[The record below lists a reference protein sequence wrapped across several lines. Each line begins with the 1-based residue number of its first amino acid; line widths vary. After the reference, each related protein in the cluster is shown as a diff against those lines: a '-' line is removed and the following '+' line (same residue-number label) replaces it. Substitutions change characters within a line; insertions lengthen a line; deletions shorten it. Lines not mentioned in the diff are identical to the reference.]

1 MTSPRFL
8 VGIDLGTTNT
18 VVAFCEIT
26 DNLEQSNVTLFDID
40 QLIGPG
46 EVVRKPLLPSFRYHP
61 ADGQISPS
69 DLILPW
75 ESVRTE
81 GDIDNVIVGEWAREL
96 GAKVEGRQVSSAKSW
111 LSHQAVDRRSEILP
125 WAGAAD
131 VEKVSPVTAS
141 ASYLNHIRQSWNYRH
156 PSNKLEDQDVVV
168 TVPASFDE
176 TARKLTLEAAEQ
188 AGLGKIVLLEEPQ
201 AVCYD
206 WYARHQHTAS
216 EELKTLPLILVC
228 DVGGGTT
235 DLSLIEAK
243 FDSDELALDRI
254 GVGEHLMLGGDN
266 LDLALA
272 HLAEQRF
279 SQSKKLNAANL
290 TKLIQQTRKAK
301 ENLLSANAPD
311 EVKITMLGSGSKLLG
326 GTKSVQ
332 LSKQEV
338 HQIALDGFFPL
349 SGFEEVPDK
358 RRSAV
363 VEFGLPY
370 VADPAVSKH
379 IAEFLTQHQQVSYA
393 ALNRAN
399 KLNLESNQDLESNQN
414 LESNQYLEN
423 GEGTE
428 KPAIPVGLLLNGGV
442 FNSELVTERITQL
455 LENWKGT
462 PITVLDNPHPDWSV
476 ALGAVAFGKARRGA
490 QLKIGGG
497 AARSYFLHLPEKNKM
512 GKALCL
518 LAKGTEEGHEI
529 RLSGRRF
536 SLTLGEPVKF
546 NLLTSTHDSFGNT
559 NSGSNASIQNGM
571 MVDVDPDIFAP
582 LPPYISTLE
591 SEGAT
596 LQANQKERVEVQ
608 LACQLTEVGT
618 LKMEC
623 VSTEDDST
631 ENDSKRWKLEFE
643 VRNQQAD
650 DQENSSFHPNLEECK
665 TLISRIY
672 SGNKKSAEGKEIKTL
687 PKDLERKL
695 GKREEWDFATLRQLF
710 DAFSQGRKRRRR
722 SEQHEKN
729 WLRLAGFSMR
739 PGFGDPTDSWRIEQI
754 WSLYQQSI
762 QFKNH
767 QGWTDWWVFWRR
779 VAGGLSQEQQET
791 ILADIAKYLHPGA
804 MKNPQS
810 AKAAQDMGYESMV
823 RLSASLE
830 NLDVEDKVLL
840 ATWYLSKAMN
850 HNQFEQAHWWAL
862 GRLASRTPLYG
873 SQHNAIPREQIE
885 QWLPKL
891 LELNWQKEQMI
902 AFAVVMMCRKT
913 GDRLFDVSDDYRE
926 QVRSKLKQSKVPE
939 SWISLVEEV
948 KELSESESKR
958 VFGDALPSGLTL
970 ISS

>member
-1 MTSPRFL
+1 MASPRFL

-18 VVAFCEIT
+18 VVAYCEIT
-26 DNLEQSNVTLFDID
+26 DNLEQSEVSLFDID

-61 ADGQISPS
+61 AVGQISPS
-69 DLILPW
+69 DLTLPW
-75 ESVRTE
+75 ENEPVS
-81 GDIDNVIVGEWAREL
+81 GDISNVIVGEWAREL

-111 LSHQAVDRRSEILP
+111 LSHQAVDRSSDILP
-125 WAGAAD
+125 WAGAQD
-131 VEKVSPVTAS
+131 VDKVSPVIAS
-141 ASYLNHIRQSWNYRH
+141 ASYLNHIRQAWNYRH
-156 PSNKLEDQDVVV
+156 PSNKLEEQDVVV

-176 TARKLTLEAAEQ
+176 TARKLTLEAAEL
-188 AGLGKIVLLEEPQ
+188 AGLKKIVLLEEPQ

-206 WYARHQHTAS
+206 WYARHQQTAAD
-216 EELKTLPLILVC
+216 ELKELPLILVC

-235 DLSLIEAK
+235 DLSLIEAS
-243 FDSDELALDRI
+243 FSSQDELALDRI

-272 HLAEQRF
+272 HLAESRF
-279 SQSKKLNAANL
+279 NQSKKLTAASL

-301 ENLLSANAPD
+301 ENLLSASAPE

-326 GTKSVQ
+326 GTKSIG

-349 SGFEEVPDK
+349 SDFSEVPDK

-379 IAEFLTQHQQVSYA
+379 VAEFLTQHQQVARA
-393 ALNRAN
+393 ALGIEDD
-399 KLNLESNQDLESNQN
+399 KQN
-414 LESNQYLEN
+414 
-423 GEGTE
+423 
-428 KPAIPVGLLLNGGV
+428 AIPVGLLLNGGV
-442 FNSELVTERITQL
+442 FNSELVTERVTTL
-455 LENWKGT
+455 LSDWRGA
-462 PITVLDNPHPDWSV
+462 PVTVLDNPHPDWSV

-497 AARSYFLHLPEKNKM
+497 AARSYFLHLQEKNKM

-536 SLTLGEPVKF
+536 SLTLGEPVRF
-546 NLLTSTHDSFGNT
+546 NLLTSTHDTLTNNT
-559 NSGSNASIQNGM
+559 AIQNGV
-571 MVDVDPDIFAP
+571 MVDVDPDLFAP
-582 LPPYISTLE
+582 LPPYITTLE
-591 SEGAT
+591 GEGAE

-623 VSTEDDST
+623 VSAED
-631 ENDSKRWKLEFE
+631 DSKRWELEFE
-643 VRNQQAD
+643 VRNKQTD
-650 DQENSSFHPNLEECK
+650 DSEQVKLHPKLNECK
-665 TLISRIY
+665 ELIARLY
-672 SGNKKSAEGKEIKTL
+672 SGNKKSAESKEIKTL
-687 PKDLERKL
+687 AKDLEKKL
-695 GKREEWDFATLRQLF
+695 GKRDEWDFTTLRQLF
-710 DAFSQGRKRRRR
+710 DTFAQGRKRRRR

-729 WLRLAGFSMR
+729 WLRLAGFALR
-739 PGFGDPTDSWRIEQI
+739 PGFGDPTDLWRIEQV
-754 WSLYQQSI
+754 WGLYQQNI

-779 VAGGLSQEQQET
+779 IAGGLSQEQQET

-823 RLSASLE
+823 RLAASLE
-830 NLDVEDKVLL
+830 HLEVEDKVLL
-840 ATWYLSKAMN
+840 ATWFLSKAIN
-850 HNQFEQAHWWAL
+850 QNQFEQAHWWAM

-873 SQHNAIPREQIE
+873 SQHNVVPREQAE

-891 LELNWQKEQMI
+891 LEQNWQKEPMI
-902 AFAVVMMCRKT
+902 AFAAVMICRKT
-913 GDRLFDVSDDYRE
+913 GDRLFDISDDYRE
-926 QVRSKLKQSKVPE
+926 QVLTKLKQSKVPE
-939 SWISLVEEV
+939 SWVSLVEEV

-958 VFGDALPSGLTL
+958 IFGDALPSGLTL
-970 ISS
+970 VNN

>member
-1 MTSPRFL
+1 MASPRFL

-26 DNLEQSNVTLFDID
+26 DDLQQSKVSLFDID

-61 ADGQISPS
+61 AEGQISPN
-69 DLILPW
+69 DLTLPW
-75 ESVRTE
+75 DNQPVE
-81 GDIDNVIVGEWAREL
+81 GDIKHLIVGEWAREL

-111 LSHQAVDRRSEILP
+111 LSHQAVDRNSDILP
-125 WAGAAD
+125 WAGASD
-131 VEKVSPVTAS
+131 VDKVSPVIAS
-141 ASYLNHIRQSWNYRH
+141 ASYLNHIRQAWNYRN
-156 PSNKLEDQDVVV
+156 PSNKLEDQEVVV

-176 TARKLTLEAAEQ
+176 TARKLTLEAAQ
-188 AGLGKIVLLEEPQ
+188 LAGLHKIVLLEEPQ

-206 WYARHQHTAS
+206 WYARHQQTAAD
-216 EELKTLPLILVC
+216 ELKDLPLILVC

-243 FDSDELALDRI
+243 FNQDELALDRI

-272 HLAEQRF
+272 HLAESRF
-279 SQSKKLNAANL
+279 SQSKKLNAASL

-301 ENLLSANAPD
+301 EQLLSSGAPD
-311 EVKITMLGSGSKLLG
+311 DVKITMLGSGSKLLG
-326 GTKSVQ
+326 GTKSIG
-332 LSKQEV
+332 LTKQEV

-349 SGFEEVPDK
+349 SDFSQTPDK

-379 IAEFLTQHQQVSYA
+379 VAEFLGLHQQVSYA
-393 ALNRAN
+393 ALGQ
-399 KLNLESNQDLESNQN
+399 EDTS
-414 LESNQYLEN
+414 
-423 GEGTE
+423 
-428 KPAIPVGLLLNGGV
+428 KPAIPVGILLNGGV
-442 FNSELVTERITQL
+442 FNSDLVTQRVTQL
-455 LENWKGT
+455 LGNWRGA
-462 PITVLDNPHPDWSV
+462 PVTVLDNPHPDWSV

-497 AARSYFLHLPEKNKM
+497 AARSYFLHLQEKNKM

-536 SLTLGEPVKF
+536 SLTLGEPVRF
-546 NLLTSTHDSFGNT
+546 NLLTSTHDTLT
-559 NSGSNASIQNGM
+559 NDAQIQNGVI
-571 MVDVDPDIFAP
+571 VDVDPDIFAP

-591 SEGAT
+591 GEGAE

-623 VSTEDDST
+623 VSVDD
-631 ENDSKRWKLEFE
+631 DAKRWALEFE
-643 VRNQQAD
+643 VRNQKAEQSEEEVLSPRLA
-650 DQENSSFHPNLEECK
+650 ECK
-665 TLISRIY
+665 ELITRIY
-672 SGNKKSAEGKEIKTL
+672 SGNKKSADSKEVKTL
-687 PKDLERKL
+687 AKDLEKKL
-695 GKREEWDFATLRQLF
+695 GKRDEWDFATLRHLF
-710 DAFSQGRKRRRR
+710 DAFAQGRKRRRR

-729 WLRLAGFSMR
+729 WLRLAGFSLR
-739 PGFGDPTDSWRIEQI
+739 PGFGDATDSWRIEQV
-754 WSLYQQSI
+754 WGLYQQNI

-779 VAGGLSQEQQET
+779 IAGGLNQEQQET

-810 AKAAQDMGYESMV
+810 AKAAQEMGYESMV
-823 RLSASLE
+823 RLAASLE
-830 NLDVEDKVLL
+830 HLEVEDKVLL
-840 ATWYLSKAMN
+840 SSWFLNKALN
-850 HNQFEQAHWWAL
+850 SNQFEQAHWWAL

-873 SQHNAIPREQIE
+873 SQHNVIPREQAE

-891 LELNWQKEQMI
+891 LDKNWQKEPMI
-902 AFAVVMMCRKT
+902 AFAAVMICRKT
-913 GDRLFDVSDDYRE
+913 GDRLFDISDEFRV
-926 QVRSKLKQSKVPE
+926 QVLEKLKQSKVSP
-939 SWISLVEEV
+939 SWITLVKEV
-948 KELSESESKR
+948 SELSESESKR

-970 ISS
+970 VNH

>member
-1 MTSPRFL
+1 MASPRFL

-18 VVAFCEIT
+18 VVAYCEIT
-26 DNLEQSNVTLFDID
+26 DNLEQSEVSLFDID

-61 ADGQISPS
+61 AIGQISPS
-69 DLILPW
+69 DLTLPW
-75 ESVRTE
+75 ENEPVS
-81 GDIDNVIVGEWAREL
+81 GDISNVIVGEWAREL

-111 LSHQAVDRRSEILP
+111 LSHQAVDRSSDILP
-125 WAGAAD
+125 WAGAQD
-131 VEKVSPVTAS
+131 VDKVSPVIAS
-141 ASYLNHIRQSWNYRH
+141 ASYLNHIRQAWNYRH

-176 TARKLTLEAAEQ
+176 TARKLTLEAAQ
-188 AGLGKIVLLEEPQ
+188 LAGLKKIVLLEEPQ

-206 WYARHQHTAS
+206 WYARHQQTAAD
-216 EELKTLPLILVC
+216 ELKELPLILVC

-235 DLSLIEAK
+235 DLSLIEAS
-243 FDSDELALDRI
+243 FSSQDELALDRI

-272 HLAEQRF
+272 HLAESRF
-279 SQSKKLNAANL
+279 NQSKKLTAASL

-301 ENLLSANAPD
+301 ENLLSASAPE

-326 GTKSVQ
+326 GTKSIG

-349 SGFEEVPDK
+349 SDFSEVPDK

-379 IAEFLTQHQQVSYA
+379 VAEFLTQHQQVARA
-393 ALNRAN
+393 ALGIEDD
-399 KLNLESNQDLESNQN
+399 KQN
-414 LESNQYLEN
+414 
-423 GEGTE
+423 
-428 KPAIPVGLLLNGGV
+428 AIPVGLLLNGGV
-442 FNSELVTERITQL
+442 FNSELVTERVTTL
-455 LENWKGT
+455 LSDWRGA
-462 PITVLDNPHPDWSV
+462 PVTVLDNPHPDWSV

-497 AARSYFLHLPEKNKM
+497 AARSYFLHLQEKNKM

-536 SLTLGEPVKF
+536 SLTLGEPVRF
-546 NLLTSTHDSFGNT
+546 NLLTSTHDTLTNNT
-559 NSGSNASIQNGM
+559 AIQNGV
-571 MVDVDPDIFAP
+571 MVDVDPDLFAP
-582 LPPYISTLE
+582 LPPYITTLE
-591 SEGAT
+591 GEGAE
-596 LQANQKERVEVQ
+596 LQANQKERVKVQ

-623 VSTEDDST
+623 VSAED
-631 ENDSKRWKLEFE
+631 DSKRWELEFE
-643 VRNQQAD
+643 VRNKQTD
-650 DQENSSFHPNLEECK
+650 DSEQVKLHPKLNECK
-665 TLISRIY
+665 ELIARLY
-672 SGNKKSAEGKEIKTL
+672 SGNKKSAESKEIKTL
-687 PKDLERKL
+687 AKDLEKKL
-695 GKREEWDFATLRQLF
+695 GKRDEWDFTTLRQLF
-710 DAFSQGRKRRRR
+710 DTFAQGRKRRRR

-729 WLRLAGFSMR
+729 WLRLAGFALR
-739 PGFGDPTDSWRIEQI
+739 PGFGDPTDSWRIEQV
-754 WSLYQQSI
+754 WSLYQQNI

-779 VAGGLSQEQQET
+779 IAGGLSQEQQET

-823 RLSASLE
+823 RLAASLE
-830 NLDVEDKVLL
+830 HLEVEDKVLL
-840 ATWYLSKAMN
+840 ATWFLSKAIN
-850 HNQFEQAHWWAL
+850 HNQFEQAHWWAM

-873 SQHNAIPREQIE
+873 SQHNVIPREQAE

-891 LELNWQKEQMI
+891 LEQNWQKEPMI
-902 AFAVVMMCRKT
+902 AFAAVMICRKT
-913 GDRLFDVSDDYRE
+913 GDRLFDISDDYRE
-926 QVRSKLKQSKVPE
+926 QVLTKLKQSKVPE
-939 SWISLVEEV
+939 SWVSLVEEV

-958 VFGDALPSGLTL
+958 IFGDALPSGLTL
-970 ISS
+970 VNN

>member
-1 MTSPRFL
+1 MASPRFL

-18 VVAFCEIT
+18 VVAYCEIT
-26 DNLEQSNVTLFDID
+26 DNLEQSEVSLFDID

-61 ADGQISPS
+61 AVGQISPS
-69 DLILPW
+69 DLTLPW
-75 ESVRTE
+75 ENEPVS
-81 GDIDNVIVGEWAREL
+81 GDISNVIVGEWAREL

-111 LSHQAVDRRSEILP
+111 LSHQAVDRSSDILP
-125 WAGAAD
+125 WAGAQD
-131 VEKVSPVTAS
+131 VDKVSPVIAS
-141 ASYLNHIRQSWNYRH
+141 ASYLNHIRQAWNYRH

-176 TARKLTLEAAEQ
+176 TARKLTLEAAQ
-188 AGLGKIVLLEEPQ
+188 LAGLKKIVLLEEPQ

-206 WYARHQHTAS
+206 WYARHQQTAAD
-216 EELKTLPLILVC
+216 ELKELPLILVC

-235 DLSLIEAK
+235 DLSLIEAS
-243 FDSDELALDRI
+243 FSSQDELALDRI

-272 HLAEQRF
+272 HLAESRF
-279 SQSKKLNAANL
+279 NQSKKLTAASL

-301 ENLLSANAPD
+301 ENLLSSSAPE

-326 GTKSVQ
+326 GTKSIG

-349 SGFEEVPDK
+349 SDFSEVPDK

-379 IAEFLTQHQQVSYA
+379 VAEFLTQHQQVARA
-393 ALNRAN
+393 ALRIEDD
-399 KLNLESNQDLESNQN
+399 KQN
-414 LESNQYLEN
+414 
-423 GEGTE
+423 
-428 KPAIPVGLLLNGGV
+428 AIPVGLLLNGGV
-442 FNSELVTERITQL
+442 FNSELVTERVTTL
-455 LENWKGT
+455 LSDWRGA
-462 PITVLDNPHPDWSV
+462 PVTVLDNPHPDWSV

-497 AARSYFLHLPEKNKM
+497 AARSYFLHLQEKNKM

-536 SLTLGEPVKF
+536 SLTLGEPVRF
-546 NLLTSTHDSFGNT
+546 NLLTSTHDTLTNNT
-559 NSGSNASIQNGM
+559 AIQNGV
-571 MVDVDPDIFAP
+571 MVDVDPDLFAP
-582 LPPYISTLE
+582 LPPYITTLE
-591 SEGAT
+591 GEGAE

-623 VSTEDDST
+623 VSAED
-631 ENDSKRWKLEFE
+631 DSKRWELEFE
-643 VRNQQAD
+643 VRNKQTD
-650 DQENSSFHPNLEECK
+650 DSEQVKLHPKLNECK
-665 TLISRIY
+665 ELIARLY
-672 SGNKKSAEGKEIKTL
+672 SGNKKSAESKEIKTL
-687 PKDLERKL
+687 VKDLEKKL
-695 GKREEWDFATLRQLF
+695 GKRDEWDFTTLRQLF
-710 DAFSQGRKRRRR
+710 DTFAQGRKRRRR

-729 WLRLAGFSMR
+729 WLRLAGFALR
-739 PGFGDPTDSWRIEQI
+739 PGFGDPTDSWRIEQV
-754 WSLYQQSI
+754 WGLYQQNI

-779 VAGGLSQEQQET
+779 IAGGLSQEQQET

-830 NLDVEDKVLL
+830 HLEVEDKVLL
-840 ATWYLSKAMN
+840 ATWFLSKAIN
-850 HNQFEQAHWWAL
+850 HNQFEQAHWWAM

-873 SQHNAIPREQIE
+873 SQHNVVPREQAE

-891 LELNWQKEQMI
+891 LEQNWQKEPMI
-902 AFAVVMMCRKT
+902 AFAAVMICRKT
-913 GDRLFDVSDDYRE
+913 GDRLFDISDDYRE
-926 QVRSKLKQSKVPE
+926 QVLAKLKQSKVPE

-958 VFGDALPSGLTL
+958 IFGDALPSGLTL
-970 ISS
+970 VNN

>member
-1 MTSPRFL
+1 MASPRFL

-18 VVAFCEIT
+18 VVAYCEIT
-26 DNLEQSNVTLFDID
+26 DNLEQSEVSLFDID

-61 ADGQISPS
+61 AVGQISPS
-69 DLILPW
+69 DLTLPW
-75 ESVRTE
+75 DNEPVA
-81 GDIDNVIVGEWAREL
+81 GDINNVIVGEWAREL

-111 LSHQAVDRRSEILP
+111 LSHQAVDRNSDILP
-125 WAGAAD
+125 WAGAQD
-131 VEKVSPVTAS
+131 VDKVSPVIAS
-141 ASYLNHIRQSWNYRH
+141 ASYLNHIRQAWNYRH

-176 TARKLTLEAAEQ
+176 TARKLTLEAAEL
-188 AGLGKIVLLEEPQ
+188 AGLKKIVLLEEPQ

-206 WYARHQHTAS
+206 WYARHQQTAAD
-216 EELKTLPLILVC
+216 ELKDLPLILVC

-243 FDSDELALDRI
+243 FTNSDLALDRI

-272 HLAEQRF
+272 HLAESRF
-279 SQSKKLNAANL
+279 SQNKKLTAASL

-301 ENLLSANAPD
+301 ENLLSASAPD

-326 GTKSVQ
+326 GTKSIA

-349 SGFEEVPDK
+349 SDFSEVPDK

-379 IAEFLTQHQQVSYA
+379 VAEFLTQHQQVARA
-393 ALNRAN
+393 ALGIEDD
-399 KLNLESNQDLESNQN
+399 KQN
-414 LESNQYLEN
+414 
-423 GEGTE
+423 
-428 KPAIPVGLLLNGGV
+428 AIPVGLLLNGGV
-442 FNSELVTERITQL
+442 FNSDLVTERVTTL
-455 LENWKGT
+455 LSDWRGA
-462 PITVLDNPHPDWSV
+462 PVTVLDNPHPDWSV

-497 AARSYFLHLPEKNKM
+497 AARSYFLHLQEKNKM

-536 SLTLGEPVKF
+536 SLTLGEPVRF
-546 NLLTSTHDSFGNT
+546 NLLTSTHDTLTNNT
-559 NSGSNASIQNGM
+559 AIQNGV
-571 MVDVDPDIFAP
+571 MVDVDPDLFAP
-582 LPPYISTLE
+582 LPPYITTLE
-591 SEGAT
+591 GEGAE

-623 VSTEDDST
+623 VSAED
-631 ENDSKRWKLEFE
+631 DSKRWELEFE
-643 VRNQQAD
+643 VRNKQTD
-650 DQENSSFHPNLEECK
+650 DSEQVKLHPKLNECK
-665 TLISRIY
+665 ELIARLY

-687 PKDLERKL
+687 AKDLEKKL
-695 GKREEWDFATLRQLF
+695 GKRDEWDFTTLRQLF
-710 DAFSQGRKRRRR
+710 DTFAQGRKRRRR

-729 WLRLAGFSMR
+729 WLRLAGFALR
-739 PGFGDPTDSWRIEQI
+739 PGFGDPTDSWRIEQV
-754 WSLYQQSI
+754 WGLYQQNI

-779 VAGGLSQEQQET
+779 IAGGLSQEQQET

-804 MKNPQS
+804 MKNP
-810 AKAAQDMGYESMV
+810 
-823 RLSASLE
+823 
-830 NLDVEDKVLL
+830 
-840 ATWYLSKAMN
+840 
-850 HNQFEQAHWWAL
+850 
-862 GRLASRTPLYG
+862 
-873 SQHNAIPREQIE
+873 
-885 QWLPKL
+885 
-891 LELNWQKEQMI
+891 
-902 AFAVVMMCRKT
+902 
-913 GDRLFDVSDDYRE
+913 
-926 QVRSKLKQSKVPE
+926 
-939 SWISLVEEV
+939 
-948 KELSESESKR
+948 
-958 VFGDALPSGLTL
+958 
-970 ISS
+970 

>member
-1 MTSPRFL
+1 MASPRFL

-18 VVAFCEIT
+18 VVAYCEIT
-26 DNLEQSNVTLFDID
+26 DNLEQSEVSLFDID

-61 ADGQISPS
+61 AVGQISPS
-69 DLILPW
+69 DLTLPW
-75 ESVRTE
+75 DNEPVA
-81 GDIDNVIVGEWAREL
+81 GDINNLIVGEWAREL

-111 LSHQAVDRRSEILP
+111 LSHQAVDRSSDILP
-125 WAGAAD
+125 WAGAQD
-131 VEKVSPVTAS
+131 VDKVSPVIAS
-141 ASYLNHIRQSWNYRH
+141 ASYLNHIRQAWNYRH

-176 TARKLTLEAAEQ
+176 TARKLTLEAAEL
-188 AGLGKIVLLEEPQ
+188 AGLKKIVLLEEPQ

-206 WYARHQHTAS
+206 WYARHQKTAAD
-216 EELKTLPLILVC
+216 ELKELPLILVC

-235 DLSLIEAK
+235 DLSLIEAS
-243 FDSDELALDRI
+243 FSSQDELALDRI

-272 HLAEQRF
+272 HLAESRF
-279 SQSKKLNAANL
+279 NQSKKLTAASL

-301 ENLLSANAPD
+301 ENLLSASAPD

-326 GTKSVQ
+326 GTKSIA

-349 SGFEEVPDK
+349 SDFSEVPDK

-379 IAEFLTQHQQVSYA
+379 VAEFLTQHQQVARA
-393 ALNRAN
+393 ALRIEDD
-399 KLNLESNQDLESNQN
+399 KQN
-414 LESNQYLEN
+414 
-423 GEGTE
+423 
-428 KPAIPVGLLLNGGV
+428 AIPVGLLLNGGV
-442 FNSELVTERITQL
+442 FNSELVTERVTTL
-455 LENWKGT
+455 LSDWRGA
-462 PITVLDNPHPDWSV
+462 PVTVLDNPHPDWSV

-497 AARSYFLHLPEKNKM
+497 AARSYFLHLQEKNKM

-536 SLTLGEPVKF
+536 SLTLGEPVRF
-546 NLLTSTHDSFGNT
+546 NLLTYTHDTLTNNT
-559 NSGSNASIQNGM
+559 VIQNGV
-571 MVDVDPDIFAP
+571 MVDVDPDLFAP
-582 LPPYISTLE
+582 LPPYITTLE
-591 SEGAT
+591 GEGAE

-623 VSTEDDST
+623 VSAED
-631 ENDSKRWKLEFE
+631 DSKRWELEFE
-643 VRNQQAD
+643 VRNKQTD
-650 DQENSSFHPNLEECK
+650 DSEQVKLHPKLNECK
-665 TLISRIY
+665 ELIARLY
-672 SGNKKSAEGKEIKTL
+672 SGNKKSAESKEIKTL
-687 PKDLERKL
+687 AKDLEKKL
-695 GKREEWDFATLRQLF
+695 GKRDEWDFTTLRQLF
-710 DAFSQGRKRRRR
+710 DTFAQGRKRRRR

-729 WLRLAGFSMR
+729 WLRLAGFALR
-739 PGFGDPTDSWRIEQI
+739 PGFGDPTDSWRIEQV
-754 WSLYQQSI
+754 WGLYQQNI

-779 VAGGLSQEQQET
+779 IAGGLSQEQQET

-804 MKNPQS
+804 MKNPQL

-830 NLDVEDKVLL
+830 HLEVEDKVLL
-840 ATWYLSKAMN
+840 ATWFLSKAIN
-850 HNQFEQAHWWAL
+850 HNQFEQAHWWAM

-873 SQHNAIPREQIE
+873 SQHNVIPREQAE

-891 LELNWQKEQMI
+891 LEQNWQKEPMI
-902 AFAVVMMCRKT
+902 AFAAVMICRKT
-913 GDRLFDVSDDYRE
+913 GDRLFDISDDYRE
-926 QVRSKLKQSKVPE
+926 QVLTKLKQSKVPE
-939 SWISLVEEV
+939 SWVSLVEEV

-958 VFGDALPSGLTL
+958 IFGDALPSGLTL
-970 ISS
+970 VNN

>member
-1 MTSPRFL
+1 MASPRFL

-18 VVAFCEIT
+18 VVAYCEIT
-26 DNLEQSNVTLFDID
+26 DNLEQSEVSLFDID

-61 ADGQISPS
+61 AVGQISPS
-69 DLILPW
+69 DLTLPW
-75 ESVRTE
+75 ENEPVS
-81 GDIDNVIVGEWAREL
+81 GDISNVIVGEWAREL

-111 LSHQAVDRRSEILP
+111 LSHQAVDRSSDILP
-125 WAGAAD
+125 WAGAQD
-131 VEKVSPVTAS
+131 VDKVSPVIAS
-141 ASYLNHIRQSWNYRH
+141 ASYLNHIRQAWNYRH

-176 TARKLTLEAAEQ
+176 TARKLTLEAAQ
-188 AGLGKIVLLEEPQ
+188 LAGLKKIVLLEEPQ

-206 WYARHQHTAS
+206 WYARHQQTAAD
-216 EELKTLPLILVC
+216 ELKELPLILVC

-235 DLSLIEAK
+235 DLSLIEAS
-243 FDSDELALDRI
+243 FSSQDELALDRI

-272 HLAEQRF
+272 HLAESRF
-279 SQSKKLNAANL
+279 NQSKKLTAASL

-301 ENLLSANAPD
+301 ENLLSASAPE

-326 GTKSVQ
+326 GTKSIG

-349 SGFEEVPDK
+349 SDFSEVPDK

-379 IAEFLTQHQQVSYA
+379 VAEFLTQHQQVARA
-393 ALNRAN
+393 ALGIEDD
-399 KLNLESNQDLESNQN
+399 KQN
-414 LESNQYLEN
+414 
-423 GEGTE
+423 
-428 KPAIPVGLLLNGGV
+428 AIPVGLLLNGGV
-442 FNSELVTERITQL
+442 FNSELVTERVTTL
-455 LENWKGT
+455 LSDWRGA
-462 PITVLDNPHPDWSV
+462 PVTVLDNPHPDWSV

-497 AARSYFLHLPEKNKM
+497 AARSYFLHLQEKNKM

-536 SLTLGEPVKF
+536 SLTLGEPVRF
-546 NLLTSTHDSFGNT
+546 NLLTSTHDTLTNNT
-559 NSGSNASIQNGM
+559 AIQNGV
-571 MVDVDPDIFAP
+571 MVDVDPDLFAP
-582 LPPYISTLE
+582 LPPYITTLE
-591 SEGAT
+591 GEGAE

-623 VSTEDDST
+623 VSAED
-631 ENDSKRWKLEFE
+631 DSKRWELEFE
-643 VRNQQAD
+643 VRNKQTD
-650 DQENSSFHPNLEECK
+650 DSEQVKLHPKLNECK
-665 TLISRIY
+665 ELIARLY
-672 SGNKKSAEGKEIKTL
+672 SGNKKSAESKEIKTL
-687 PKDLERKL
+687 AKDLEKKL
-695 GKREEWDFATLRQLF
+695 GKRDEWDFTTLRQLF
-710 DAFSQGRKRRRR
+710 DTFAQGRKRRRR

-729 WLRLAGFSMR
+729 WLRLAGFALR
-739 PGFGDPTDSWRIEQI
+739 PGFGDPTDSWRIEQV
-754 WSLYQQSI
+754 WGLYQQNI

-779 VAGGLSQEQQET
+779 IAGGLSQEQQET

-823 RLSASLE
+823 RLAASLE
-830 NLDVEDKVLL
+830 HLEVEDKVLL
-840 ATWYLSKAMN
+840 ATWFLSKAIN
-850 HNQFEQAHWWAL
+850 HNQFEQAHWWAM

-873 SQHNAIPREQIE
+873 SQHNVIPREQAE

-891 LELNWQKEQMI
+891 LEQNWQKEPMI
-902 AFAVVMMCRKT
+902 AFAAVMICRKT
-913 GDRLFDVSDDYRE
+913 GDRLFDISDDYRE
-926 QVRSKLKQSKVPE
+926 QVLTKLKQSKVPE
-939 SWISLVEEV
+939 SWVSLVEEV

-958 VFGDALPSGLTL
+958 IFGDALPSGLTL
-970 ISS
+970 VNN

>member
-1 MTSPRFL
+1 MASPRFL

-18 VVAFCEIT
+18 VVAYCEIT
-26 DNLEQSNVTLFDID
+26 DNLEQSEVSLFDID

-61 ADGQISPS
+61 AQGQISPS
-69 DLILPW
+69 DLTLPW
-75 ESVRTE
+75 ENQPVS
-81 GDIDNVIVGEWAREL
+81 GDIKNVIVGEWAREL

-111 LSHQAVDRRSEILP
+111 LSHQAVDRSSDILP
-125 WAGAAD
+125 WAGAQD
-131 VEKVSPVTAS
+131 VDKVSPVIAS
-141 ASYLNHIRQSWNYRH
+141 ASYLNHIRQAWNYRH

-176 TARKLTLEAAEQ
+176 TARKLTLEAAEL
-188 AGLGKIVLLEEPQ
+188 AGLKKIVLLEEPQ

-206 WYARHQHTAS
+206 WYARHQQTAAD
-216 EELKTLPLILVC
+216 ELKDLPLILVC

-243 FDSDELALDRI
+243 FKQSNDSESELALDRI

-272 HLAEQRF
+272 HLAESRF
-279 SQSKKLNAANL
+279 NQNKKLTAASL

-301 ENLLSANAPD
+301 ENLLSSNAPE

-326 GTKSVQ
+326 GTKSIA

-349 SGFEEVPDK
+349 SEFNEVPDK

-379 IAEFLTQHQQVSYA
+379 VAEFLTQHQQVSRS
-393 ALNRAN
+393 ALGIEDE
-399 KLNLESNQDLESNQN
+399 KQN
-414 LESNQYLEN
+414 
-423 GEGTE
+423 
-428 KPAIPVGLLLNGGV
+428 AIPVGLLLNGGV
-442 FNSELVTERITQL
+442 FNSDLVTERVTTL
-455 LENWKGT
+455 LSDWRGA
-462 PITVLDNPHPDWSV
+462 PVTVLDNPHPDWSV

-497 AARSYFLHLPEKNKM
+497 AARSYFLHLQEKNKM

-536 SLTLGEPVKF
+536 SLTLGEPVRF
-546 NLLTSTHDSFGNT
+546 NLLTSTHDTLTNNT
-559 NSGSNASIQNGM
+559 AIQNGV
-571 MVDVDPDIFAP
+571 MVDVDPDLFVP
-582 LPPYISTLE
+582 LPPYITTLE
-591 SEGAT
+591 GEGAE
-596 LQANQKERVEVQ
+596 LHANQKERVEVQ

-623 VSTEDDST
+623 VSAEDDT
-631 ENDSKRWKLEFE
+631 KRWALEFE
-643 VRNQQAD
+643 VRNKQAD
-650 DQENSSFHPNLEECK
+650 DNEDVQLHPKLNECK
-665 TLISRIY
+665 ELVARLY
-672 SGNKKSAEGKEIKTL
+672 SGNKKSADSKEIKTL
-687 PKDLERKL
+687 AKDLEKKL
-695 GKREEWDFATLRQLF
+695 GKRDEWDFTTLRQLF
-710 DAFSQGRKRRRR
+710 DAFAQGRKRRRR

-729 WLRLAGFSMR
+729 WLRLAGFALR

-754 WSLYQQSI
+754 WGLYQQNI

-779 VAGGLSQEQQET
+779 IAGGLNQEQQET

-830 NLDVEDKVLL
+830 NLEVEDKVLL
-840 ATWYLSKAMN
+840 ATWFLSKAIN
-850 HNQFEQAHWWAL
+850 QNQFQQAHWWAM

-873 SQHNAIPREQIE
+873 SQHSVIPREQAE

-891 LELNWQKEQMI
+891 LEQNWQKEPMI
-902 AFAVVMMCRKT
+902 AFAAVMICRKT
-913 GDRLFDVSDDYRE
+913 GDRLFDISDDYRE
-926 QVRSKLKQSKVPE
+926 KVLAKLKQSKVPE
-939 SWISLVEEV
+939 SWVSLVEEV
-948 KELSESESKR
+948 KELSDSESKR

-970 ISS
+970 VHH

>member
-1 MTSPRFL
+1 MASPRFL

-18 VVAFCEIT
+18 VVAYCEIT
-26 DNLEQSNVTLFDID
+26 DNLEQSEVSLFDID

-61 ADGQISPS
+61 AVGQISPS
-69 DLILPW
+69 DLTLPW
-75 ESVRTE
+75 ENEPVS
-81 GDIDNVIVGEWAREL
+81 GDISNVIVGEWAREL

-111 LSHQAVDRRSEILP
+111 LSHQAVDRSSDILP
-125 WAGAAD
+125 WAGAQD
-131 VEKVSPVTAS
+131 VDKVSPVIAS
-141 ASYLNHIRQSWNYRH
+141 ASYLNHIRQAWNYRH
-156 PSNKLEDQDVVV
+156 PSNRLEDQDVVV

-176 TARKLTLEAAEQ
+176 TARKLTLEAAEL
-188 AGLGKIVLLEEPQ
+188 AGLKKIVLLEEPQ

-206 WYARHQHTAS
+206 WYARHQQTAAD
-216 EELKTLPLILVC
+216 ELKELPLILVC

-235 DLSLIEAK
+235 DLSLIEAS
-243 FDSDELALDRI
+243 FSSQDELALDRI

-272 HLAEQRF
+272 HLAESRF
-279 SQSKKLNAANL
+279 NQSKKLTAASL

-301 ENLLSANAPD
+301 ENLLSASAPE

-326 GTKSVQ
+326 GTKSIG

-349 SGFEEVPDK
+349 SDFSEVPDK

-379 IAEFLTQHQQVSYA
+379 VAEFLTQHQQVARA
-393 ALNRAN
+393 ALGIEDD
-399 KLNLESNQDLESNQN
+399 KQN
-414 LESNQYLEN
+414 
-423 GEGTE
+423 
-428 KPAIPVGLLLNGGV
+428 AIPVGLLLNGGV
-442 FNSELVTERITQL
+442 FNSELVTERVTTL
-455 LENWKGT
+455 LSDWRGA
-462 PITVLDNPHPDWSV
+462 PVTVLDNPHPDWSV

-497 AARSYFLHLPEKNKM
+497 AARSYFLHLQEKNKM

-529 RLSGRRF
+529 RLSSRRF
-536 SLTLGEPVKF
+536 SLTLGEPVRF
-546 NLLTSTHDSFGNT
+546 NLLTSTHDTLTNNT
-559 NSGSNASIQNGM
+559 AIQNGV
-571 MVDVDPDIFAP
+571 MVDVDPDLFAP
-582 LPPYISTLE
+582 LPPYITTLE
-591 SEGAT
+591 GEGAE

-623 VSTEDDST
+623 VSAKD
-631 ENDSKRWKLEFE
+631 DSKRWELEFE
-643 VRNQQAD
+643 VRNKQTDYSEQVKL
-650 DQENSSFHPNLEECK
+650 HPKLNECK
-665 TLISRIY
+665 ELIARLY
-672 SGNKKSAEGKEIKTL
+672 SGNKKSAESKEIKTL
-687 PKDLERKL
+687 PKDLEKKL
-695 GKREEWDFATLRQLF
+695 GKRDEWDFTTLRQLF
-710 DAFSQGRKRRRR
+710 DTFAQGRKRRRR

-729 WLRLAGFSMR
+729 WLRLAGFALR
-739 PGFGDPTDSWRIEQI
+739 PGFGDPTDSWRIEQV
-754 WSLYQQSI
+754 WGLYQQNI

-779 VAGGLSQEQQET
+779 IAGGLSQEQQET

-830 NLDVEDKVLL
+830 HLEVEDKVLL
-840 ATWYLSKAMN
+840 ATWFLSKAIN
-850 HNQFEQAHWWAL
+850 HNQFEQAHWWAM

-873 SQHNAIPREQIE
+873 SQHNVVPREQAE

-891 LELNWQKEQMI
+891 LEQNWQKEPMI
-902 AFAVVMMCRKT
+902 AFAAVMICRKT
-913 GDRLFDVSDDYRE
+913 GDRLFDISDDYRE
-926 QVRSKLKQSKVPE
+926 QVLAKLKQSKVPE
-939 SWISLVEEV
+939 SWVSLVEEV

-958 VFGDALPSGLTL
+958 IFGDALPSGLTL
-970 ISS
+970 VNN

>member
-1 MTSPRFL
+1 MASPRFL

-18 VVAFCEIT
+18 VVAYCEIT
-26 DNLEQSNVTLFDID
+26 DNLEQSEVSLFDID

-61 ADGQISPS
+61 AVGQISPS
-69 DLILPW
+69 DLTLPW
-75 ESVRTE
+75 DNEPVA
-81 GDIDNVIVGEWAREL
+81 GDINNVIVGEWAREL

-111 LSHQAVDRRSEILP
+111 LSHQAVDRNSDILP
-125 WAGAAD
+125 WAGAQD
-131 VEKVSPVTAS
+131 VDKVSPVIAS
-141 ASYLNHIRQSWNYRH
+141 ASYLNHIRQAWNYRH

-176 TARKLTLEAAEQ
+176 TARKLTLEAAEL
-188 AGLGKIVLLEEPQ
+188 AGLKKIVLLEEPQ

-206 WYARHQHTAS
+206 WYARHQQTAAN
-216 EELKTLPLILVC
+216 ELKDLPLILVC

-243 FDSDELALDRI
+243 FTHDDLALDRI

-272 HLAEQRF
+272 HLAESRF
-279 SQSKKLNAANL
+279 SQNKKLTAASL

-301 ENLLSANAPD
+301 ENLLSTSAPD

-326 GTKSVQ
+326 GTKSIA

-349 SGFEEVPDK
+349 SDFSEVPDK

-379 IAEFLTQHQQVSYA
+379 VAEFLTQHQQVSRA
-393 ALNRAN
+393 ALGIEDD
-399 KLNLESNQDLESNQN
+399 KQN
-414 LESNQYLEN
+414 
-423 GEGTE
+423 
-428 KPAIPVGLLLNGGV
+428 AIPVGLLLNGGV
-442 FNSELVTERITQL
+442 FNSDLVTERVTTL
-455 LENWKGT
+455 LSDWRGA
-462 PITVLDNPHPDWSV
+462 PVTVLDNPHPDWSV

-497 AARSYFLHLPEKNKM
+497 AARSYFLHLQEKNKM

-536 SLTLGEPVKF
+536 SLTLGEPVRF
-546 NLLTSTHDSFGNT
+546 NLLTSTHDTLTNNT
-559 NSGSNASIQNGM
+559 AIQNGV
-571 MVDVDPDIFAP
+571 MVDVDPDLFAP
-582 LPPYISTLE
+582 LPPYITTLE
-591 SEGAT
+591 GEGAE

-623 VSTEDDST
+623 VSAEDDK
-631 ENDSKRWKLEFE
+631 KRWELEFE
-643 VRNQQAD
+643 VRNKQTD
-650 DQENSSFHPNLEECK
+650 DSEQVKLHPKLNECK
-665 TLISRIY
+665 ELIARLY
-672 SGNKKSAEGKEIKTL
+672 SGNKKSAEGNEIKTL
-687 PKDLERKL
+687 AKDLEKKL
-695 GKREEWDFATLRQLF
+695 GKRDEWDFTTLRQLF
-710 DAFSQGRKRRRR
+710 DTFAQGRKRRRR

-729 WLRLAGFSMR
+729 WLRLAGFALR
-739 PGFGDPTDSWRIEQI
+739 PGFGDPTDSWRIEQV
-754 WSLYQQSI
+754 WGLYQQNI

-779 VAGGLSQEQQET
+779 IAGGLSQEQQET

-810 AKAAQDMGYESMV
+810 AKAAQEMGYESMV

-830 NLDVEDKVLL
+830 HLEVEDKVLL
-840 ATWYLSKAMN
+840 ATWFLSKAIN
-850 HNQFEQAHWWAL
+850 QNQFEQAHWWAM

-873 SQHNAIPREQIE
+873 SQHNVIPREQAE

-891 LELNWQKEQMI
+891 LEQNWLKEPMI
-902 AFAVVMMCRKT
+902 AFAAVMICRKT
-913 GDRLFDVSDDYRE
+913 GDRLFDISDDYRE
-926 QVRSKLKQSKVPE
+926 QVLTKLKQSKVPE
-939 SWISLVEEV
+939 SWVSLVEEV

-970 ISS
+970 VHH

>member
-1 MTSPRFL
+1 MASPRFL

-18 VVAFCEIT
+18 VVAYCEIT
-26 DNLEQSNVTLFDID
+26 DNLEQSKVSLFDID

-61 ADGQISPS
+61 AVGQISPS
-69 DLILPW
+69 DLTLPW
-75 ESVRTE
+75 ENEPVS
-81 GDIDNVIVGEWAREL
+81 GDISNVIVGEWAREL

-111 LSHQAVDRRSEILP
+111 LSHQAVDRSSDILP
-125 WAGAAD
+125 WAGAQD
-131 VEKVSPVTAS
+131 VDKVSPVIAS
-141 ASYLNHIRQSWNYRH
+141 ASYLNHIRQAWNYRH

-176 TARKLTLEAAEQ
+176 TARKLTLEAAEL
-188 AGLGKIVLLEEPQ
+188 AGLKKIVLLEEPQ

-206 WYARHQHTAS
+206 WYARHQQTAAD
-216 EELKTLPLILVC
+216 ELKELPLILVC

-235 DLSLIEAK
+235 DLSLIEAS
-243 FDSDELALDRI
+243 FSSQDELALDRI

-272 HLAEQRF
+272 HLAESRLSQDKGE
-279 SQSKKLNAANL
+279 QSKKLTAASL

-301 ENLLSANAPD
+301 ENLLSASAPE

-326 GTKSVQ
+326 GTKSIG

-349 SGFEEVPDK
+349 SDFNEVPDK

-379 IAEFLTQHQQVSYA
+379 VAEFLTQHQQVARA
-393 ALNRAN
+393 ALGIEDD
-399 KLNLESNQDLESNQN
+399 KQN
-414 LESNQYLEN
+414 
-423 GEGTE
+423 
-428 KPAIPVGLLLNGGV
+428 AIPVGLLLNGGV
-442 FNSELVTERITQL
+442 FNSELVTERVTTL
-455 LENWKGT
+455 LSDWRGA
-462 PITVLDNPHPDWSV
+462 PVTVLDNPHPDWSV

-497 AARSYFLHLPEKNKM
+497 AARSYFLHLQEKNKM

-536 SLTLGEPVKF
+536 SLTLGEPVRF
-546 NLLTSTHDSFGNT
+546 NLLTSTHDTLTNNT
-559 NSGSNASIQNGM
+559 AIQNGV
-571 MVDVDPDIFAP
+571 MVDVDPDLFAP
-582 LPPYISTLE
+582 LPPYVTTLE
-591 SEGAT
+591 GEGAE

-623 VSTEDDST
+623 VSAED
-631 ENDSKRWKLEFE
+631 DSKRWELEFE
-643 VRNQQAD
+643 VRNKQTD
-650 DQENSSFHPNLEECK
+650 DSEQVKLHPKLNECK
-665 TLISRIY
+665 ELIARLY
-672 SGNKKSAEGKEIKTL
+672 SGNKKSAESKEIKTL
-687 PKDLERKL
+687 AKDLEKKL
-695 GKREEWDFATLRQLF
+695 GKRDEWDFTTLRQLF
-710 DAFSQGRKRRRR
+710 DTFAQGRKRRRR

-729 WLRLAGFSMR
+729 WLRLAGFALR
-739 PGFGDPTDSWRIEQI
+739 PGFGDPTDSWRIEQV
-754 WSLYQQSI
+754 WGLYQQNI

-779 VAGGLSQEQQET
+779 IAGGLSQEQQET

-810 AKAAQDMGYESMV
+810 AKTAQDMGYESMV
-823 RLSASLE
+823 RLAASLE
-830 NLDVEDKVLL
+830 HLEVEDKVLL
-840 ATWYLSKAMN
+840 ATWFLSKAIN
-850 HNQFEQAHWWAL
+850 HNQFEQAHWWAM

-873 SQHNAIPREQIE
+873 SQHNVIPREQAE

-891 LELNWQKEQMI
+891 LEQNWQKEPMI
-902 AFAVVMMCRKT
+902 AFAAVMICRKT
-913 GDRLFDVSDDYRE
+913 GDRLFDISDDYRE
-926 QVRSKLKQSKVPE
+926 QVLAKLKQSKVPE
-939 SWISLVEEV
+939 SWVSLVEEV

-958 VFGDALPSGLTL
+958 IFGDALPSGLTL
-970 ISS
+970 VNN

>member
-1 MTSPRFL
+1 MASPRFL

-18 VVAFCEIT
+18 VVAYCEIT
-26 DNLEQSNVTLFDID
+26 DNLEQSEVSLFDID

-61 ADGQISPS
+61 AVGQISPS
-69 DLILPW
+69 DLTLPW
-75 ESVRTE
+75 DNEPVA
-81 GDIDNVIVGEWAREL
+81 GDINNVIVGEWAREL

-111 LSHQAVDRRSEILP
+111 LSHQAVDRNSDILP
-125 WAGAAD
+125 WAGAQD
-131 VEKVSPVTAS
+131 VDKVSPVIAS
-141 ASYLNHIRQSWNYRH
+141 ASYLNHIRQAWNYRH

-176 TARKLTLEAAEQ
+176 TARKLTLEAAEL
-188 AGLGKIVLLEEPQ
+188 AGLKKIVLLEEPQ

-206 WYARHQHTAS
+206 WYARHQQTAAN
-216 EELKTLPLILVC
+216 ELKDLPLILVC

-243 FDSDELALDRI
+243 FTHDDLALDRI

-272 HLAEQRF
+272 HLAESRF
-279 SQSKKLNAANL
+279 NQNKKLTAASL

-301 ENLLSANAPD
+301 ENLLSASAPD

-326 GTKSVQ
+326 GTKSIA

-349 SGFEEVPDK
+349 SDFSEVPDK

-379 IAEFLTQHQQVSYA
+379 VAEFLTQHQQVSRA
-393 ALNRAN
+393 ALGIEDD
-399 KLNLESNQDLESNQN
+399 KQN
-414 LESNQYLEN
+414 
-423 GEGTE
+423 
-428 KPAIPVGLLLNGGV
+428 AIPVGLLLNGGV
-442 FNSELVTERITQL
+442 FNSDLVTERVTTL
-455 LENWKGT
+455 LSDWRGA
-462 PITVLDNPHPDWSV
+462 PVTVLDNPHPDWSV

-497 AARSYFLHLPEKNKM
+497 AARSYFLHLQEKNKM

-536 SLTLGEPVKF
+536 SLTLGEPVRF
-546 NLLTSTHDSFGNT
+546 NLLTSTHDTLTNNT
-559 NSGSNASIQNGM
+559 AIQNGV
-571 MVDVDPDIFAP
+571 MVDVDPDLFAP
-582 LPPYISTLE
+582 LPPYITTLE
-591 SEGAT
+591 GEGAE

-623 VSTEDDST
+623 VSAED
-631 ENDSKRWKLEFE
+631 DSKRWELEFE
-643 VRNQQAD
+643 VRNKQTD
-650 DQENSSFHPNLEECK
+650 DSEQVKLHPKLNECK
-665 TLISRIY
+665 ELIARLY

-687 PKDLERKL
+687 AKDLEKKL
-695 GKREEWDFATLRQLF
+695 GKRDEWDFTTLRQLF
-710 DAFSQGRKRRRR
+710 DTFAQGRKRRRR

-729 WLRLAGFSMR
+729 WLRLAGFALR
-739 PGFGDPTDSWRIEQI
+739 PGFGDPTDSWRIEQV
-754 WSLYQQSI
+754 WGLYQQNI

-779 VAGGLSQEQQET
+779 IAGGLSQEQQEI

-810 AKAAQDMGYESMV
+810 AKAAQEMGYESMV

-830 NLDVEDKVLL
+830 HLEVEDKVLL
-840 ATWYLSKAMN
+840 ATWFLSKAIN
-850 HNQFEQAHWWAL
+850 QNQFEQAHWWAM

-873 SQHNAIPREQIE
+873 SQHNVIPREQAE

-891 LELNWQKEQMI
+891 LEQNWQKEPMI
-902 AFAVVMMCRKT
+902 AFAAVMICRKT
-913 GDRLFDVSDDYRE
+913 GDRLFDISDDYRE
-926 QVRSKLKQSKVPE
+926 QVLTKLKQSKVPE
-939 SWISLVEEV
+939 SWVSLVEEV

-970 ISS
+970 VHH

>member
-1 MTSPRFL
+1 MASPRFL

-18 VVAFCEIT
+18 VVAYCEIT
-26 DNLEQSNVTLFDID
+26 DNLEQSEVSLFDID

-61 ADGQISPS
+61 AVGQISPS
-69 DLILPW
+69 DLTLPW
-75 ESVRTE
+75 ENEPVS
-81 GDIDNVIVGEWAREL
+81 GDISNVIVGEWAREL

-111 LSHQAVDRRSEILP
+111 LSHQAVDRSSDILP
-125 WAGAAD
+125 WAGAQD
-131 VEKVSPVTAS
+131 VDKVSPVIAS
-141 ASYLNHIRQSWNYRH
+141 ASYLNHIRQAWNYRH

-176 TARKLTLEAAEQ
+176 TARKLTLEAAEL
-188 AGLGKIVLLEEPQ
+188 AGLKKIVLLEEPQ

-206 WYARHQHTAS
+206 WYARHQQTAAD
-216 EELKTLPLILVC
+216 ELKELPLILVC

-235 DLSLIEAK
+235 DLSLIEAS
-243 FDSDELALDRI
+243 FSSQDELALDRI

-272 HLAEQRF
+272 HLAESRF
-279 SQSKKLNAANL
+279 NQSKKLTAASL

-301 ENLLSANAPD
+301 ENLLSASAPE

-326 GTKSVQ
+326 GTKSIG

-349 SGFEEVPDK
+349 SDFSEVPDK

-379 IAEFLTQHQQVSYA
+379 VAEFLTQHQQVARA
-393 ALNRAN
+393 ALGIEDD
-399 KLNLESNQDLESNQN
+399 KQN
-414 LESNQYLEN
+414 
-423 GEGTE
+423 
-428 KPAIPVGLLLNGGV
+428 AIPVGLLLNGGV
-442 FNSELVTERITQL
+442 FNSELVTERVTTL
-455 LENWKGT
+455 LSDWRGA
-462 PITVLDNPHPDWSV
+462 PVTVLDNPHPDWSV

-497 AARSYFLHLPEKNKM
+497 AARSYFLHLQEKNKM

-536 SLTLGEPVKF
+536 SLTLGEPVRF
-546 NLLTSTHDSFGNT
+546 NLLTSTHDTLTNNT
-559 NSGSNASIQNGM
+559 AIQNGV
-571 MVDVDPDIFAP
+571 MVDVDPDLFAP
-582 LPPYISTLE
+582 LPPYITTLE
-591 SEGAT
+591 GEGAE

-623 VSTEDDST
+623 VSAED
-631 ENDSKRWKLEFE
+631 DSKRWELEFE
-643 VRNQQAD
+643 VRNKQTD
-650 DQENSSFHPNLEECK
+650 DSEQVKLHPKLNECK
-665 TLISRIY
+665 ELIARLY
-672 SGNKKSAEGKEIKTL
+672 SGNKKSAESKEIKTL
-687 PKDLERKL
+687 AKDLERKL
-695 GKREEWDFATLRQLF
+695 GKRDEWDFTTLRQLF
-710 DAFSQGRKRRRR
+710 DTFAQGRKRRRR

-729 WLRLAGFSMR
+729 WLRLAGFALR
-739 PGFGDPTDSWRIEQI
+739 PGFGDPTDSWRIEQV
-754 WSLYQQSI
+754 WGLYQQNI

-779 VAGGLSQEQQET
+779 IAGGLSQEQQET

-830 NLDVEDKVLL
+830 HLEVEDKVLL
-840 ATWYLSKAMN
+840 ATWFLSKAIN
-850 HNQFEQAHWWAL
+850 HNQFEQAHWWAM

-873 SQHNAIPREQIE
+873 SQHNVVPREQAE

-891 LELNWQKEQMI
+891 LEQNWQKEPMI
-902 AFAVVMMCRKT
+902 AFAAVMICRKT
-913 GDRLFDVSDDYRE
+913 GDRLFDISDDYRE
-926 QVRSKLKQSKVPE
+926 QVLAKLKQSKVPE
-939 SWISLVEEV
+939 SWVSLVEEV

-958 VFGDALPSGLTL
+958 IFGDALPSGLTL
-970 ISS
+970 VNN

>member
-1 MTSPRFL
+1 MASPRFL

-18 VVAFCEIT
+18 VVAYCEIT
-26 DNLEQSNVTLFDID
+26 DNLEQSEVSLFDID

-61 ADGQISPS
+61 AVGQISPS
-69 DLILPW
+69 DLTLPW
-75 ESVRTE
+75 ENEPVS
-81 GDIDNVIVGEWAREL
+81 GDISNVIVGEWAREL

-111 LSHQAVDRRSEILP
+111 LSHQAVDRSSDILP
-125 WAGAAD
+125 WAGAQD
-131 VEKVSPVTAS
+131 VDKVSPVIAS
-141 ASYLNHIRQSWNYRH
+141 ASYLNHIRQAWNYRH

-176 TARKLTLEAAEQ
+176 TARKLTLEAAQ
-188 AGLGKIVLLEEPQ
+188 LAGLKKIVLLEEPQ

-206 WYARHQHTAS
+206 WYARHQQTVAD
-216 EELKTLPLILVC
+216 ELKELPLILVC

-235 DLSLIEAK
+235 DLSLIEAS
-243 FDSDELALDRI
+243 FSSQDELALDRI

-272 HLAEQRF
+272 HLAESRF
-279 SQSKKLNAANL
+279 NQSKKLTAASL

-301 ENLLSANAPD
+301 ENLLSASAPE

-326 GTKSVQ
+326 GTKSIG

-349 SGFEEVPDK
+349 SDFSEVPDK

-379 IAEFLTQHQQVSYA
+379 VAEFLTQHQQVARA
-393 ALNRAN
+393 ALGIEDD
-399 KLNLESNQDLESNQN
+399 KQN
-414 LESNQYLEN
+414 
-423 GEGTE
+423 
-428 KPAIPVGLLLNGGV
+428 AIPVGLLLNGGV
-442 FNSELVTERITQL
+442 FNSELVTERVTTL
-455 LENWKGT
+455 LSDWRGA
-462 PITVLDNPHPDWSV
+462 PVTVLDNPHPDWSV

-497 AARSYFLHLPEKNKM
+497 AARSYFLHLQEKNKM

-536 SLTLGEPVKF
+536 SLTLGEPVRF
-546 NLLTSTHDSFGNT
+546 NLLTSTHDTLTNNT
-559 NSGSNASIQNGM
+559 AIQNGV
-571 MVDVDPDIFAP
+571 MVDVDPDLFAP
-582 LPPYISTLE
+582 LPPYITTLE
-591 SEGAT
+591 GEGAE

-623 VSTEDDST
+623 VSAED
-631 ENDSKRWKLEFE
+631 DSKRWELEFE
-643 VRNQQAD
+643 VRNKQTD
-650 DQENSSFHPNLEECK
+650 DSEQVKLHPKLNECK
-665 TLISRIY
+665 ELIARLY
-672 SGNKKSAEGKEIKTL
+672 SGNKKSAESKEIKTL
-687 PKDLERKL
+687 AKDLEKKL
-695 GKREEWDFATLRQLF
+695 GKRDEWDFTTLRQLF
-710 DAFSQGRKRRRR
+710 DTFAQGRKRRRR

-729 WLRLAGFSMR
+729 WLRLAGFALR
-739 PGFGDPTDSWRIEQI
+739 PGFGDPTDSWRIEQV
-754 WSLYQQSI
+754 WGLYQQNI

-779 VAGGLSQEQQET
+779 IAGGLSQEQQET

-823 RLSASLE
+823 RLAASLE
-830 NLDVEDKVLL
+830 HLEVEDKVLL
-840 ATWYLSKAMN
+840 ATWFLSKAIN
-850 HNQFEQAHWWAL
+850 QNQFEQAHWWAL

-873 SQHNAIPREQIE
+873 SQHNVIPREQAE

-891 LELNWQKEQMI
+891 LEQNWQKEPMI
-902 AFAVVMMCRKT
+902 AFAAVMICRKT
-913 GDRLFDVSDDYRE
+913 GDRLFDISDDYRE
-926 QVRSKLKQSKVPE
+926 QVLAKLKQSKVPE

-958 VFGDALPSGLTL
+958 IFGDALPSGLTL
-970 ISS
+970 LNN

>member
-1 MTSPRFL
+1 MASPRFL

-18 VVAFCEIT
+18 VVAYCEIT
-26 DNLEQSNVTLFDID
+26 DNLEQSEVSLFDID

-61 ADGQISPS
+61 AVGQISPS
-69 DLILPW
+69 DLTLPW
-75 ESVRTE
+75 ENEPVS
-81 GDIDNVIVGEWAREL
+81 GDISNVIVGEWAREL

-111 LSHQAVDRRSEILP
+111 LSHQAVDRSSDILP
-125 WAGAAD
+125 WAGAQD
-131 VEKVSPVTAS
+131 VDKVSPVIAS
-141 ASYLNHIRQSWNYRH
+141 ASYLNHIRQAWNYRH

-176 TARKLTLEAAEQ
+176 TARKLTLEAAEL
-188 AGLGKIVLLEEPQ
+188 AGLKKIVLLEEPQ

-206 WYARHQHTAS
+206 WYARHQQTAAD
-216 EELKTLPLILVC
+216 ELKELPLILVC

-235 DLSLIEAK
+235 DLSLIEAS
-243 FDSDELALDRI
+243 FSSQDELALDRI

-272 HLAEQRF
+272 HLAESRF
-279 SQSKKLNAANL
+279 NQSKKLTAASL

-301 ENLLSANAPD
+301 ENLLSARAPE

-326 GTKSVQ
+326 GTKSIG

-349 SGFEEVPDK
+349 SDFSEVPDK

-379 IAEFLTQHQQVSYA
+379 VAEFLTQHQQVSRA
-393 ALNRAN
+393 ALGIEDD
-399 KLNLESNQDLESNQN
+399 KQN
-414 LESNQYLEN
+414 
-423 GEGTE
+423 
-428 KPAIPVGLLLNGGV
+428 AIPVGLLLNGGV
-442 FNSELVTERITQL
+442 FNSELVTERVTTL
-455 LENWKGT
+455 LSDWRGA
-462 PITVLDNPHPDWSV
+462 PVTVLDNPHPDWSV

-497 AARSYFLHLPEKNKM
+497 AARSYFLHLQEKNKM

-536 SLTLGEPVKF
+536 SLTLGEPVRF
-546 NLLTSTHDSFGNT
+546 NLLTSTHDTLTNNT
-559 NSGSNASIQNGM
+559 AIQNGV
-571 MVDVDPDIFAP
+571 MVDVDPDLFAP
-582 LPPYISTLE
+582 LPPYITTLE
-591 SEGAT
+591 GEGAE

-623 VSTEDDST
+623 VSAED
-631 ENDSKRWKLEFE
+631 DSKRWELEFE
-643 VRNQQAD
+643 VRNKQTD
-650 DQENSSFHPNLEECK
+650 DSEQVKLHPKLNECK
-665 TLISRIY
+665 ELIARLY
-672 SGNKKSAEGKEIKTL
+672 SGNKKSAESKEIKTL
-687 PKDLERKL
+687 AKDLEKKL
-695 GKREEWDFATLRQLF
+695 GKRDEWDFTTLRQLF
-710 DAFSQGRKRRRR
+710 DTFAQGRKRRRR

-729 WLRLAGFSMR
+729 WLRLAGFALR
-739 PGFGDPTDSWRIEQI
+739 PGFGDPTDSWRIEQV
-754 WSLYQQSI
+754 WGLYQQNI

-779 VAGGLSQEQQET
+779 IAGGLSQEQQET

-830 NLDVEDKVLL
+830 HLEVEDKVLL
-840 ATWYLSKAMN
+840 ATWFLSKAIN
-850 HNQFEQAHWWAL
+850 HNQFEQAHWWAM

-873 SQHNAIPREQIE
+873 SQHNVVPREQAE

-891 LELNWQKEQMI
+891 LEQNWQKEPMI
-902 AFAVVMMCRKT
+902 AFAAVMICRKT
-913 GDRLFDVSDDYRE
+913 GDRLFDISDDYRE
-926 QVRSKLKQSKVPE
+926 QVLTKLKQSKVPE
-939 SWISLVEEV
+939 SWVSLVEEV

-958 VFGDALPSGLTL
+958 IFGDALPSGLTL
-970 ISS
+970 VNN

>member
-1 MTSPRFL
+1 MASPRFL

-18 VVAFCEIT
+18 VVAYCEIT
-26 DNLEQSNVTLFDID
+26 DNLEQSEVSLFDID

-61 ADGQISPS
+61 AVGQISPS
-69 DLILPW
+69 DLTLPW
-75 ESVRTE
+75 DNEPVA
-81 GDIDNVIVGEWAREL
+81 GDINNLIVGEWAREL

-111 LSHQAVDRRSEILP
+111 LSHQAVDRSSDILP
-125 WAGAAD
+125 WAGAQD
-131 VEKVSPVTAS
+131 VDKVSPVIAS
-141 ASYLNHIRQSWNYRH
+141 ASYLNHIRQAWNYRH

-176 TARKLTLEAAEQ
+176 TARKLTLEAAEL
-188 AGLGKIVLLEEPQ
+188 AGLKKIVLLEEPQ

-206 WYARHQHTAS
+206 WYARHQQTAAD
-216 EELKTLPLILVC
+216 ELKELPLILVC

-235 DLSLIEAK
+235 DLSLIEAS
-243 FDSDELALDRI
+243 FSSQDELALDRI

-272 HLAEQRF
+272 HLAESRF
-279 SQSKKLNAANL
+279 NQSKKLTAASL

-301 ENLLSANAPD
+301 ENLLSASAPE

-326 GTKSVQ
+326 GTKSIG

-349 SGFEEVPDK
+349 SDFSEVPDK

-379 IAEFLTQHQQVSYA
+379 VAEFLTQHQQVARA
-393 ALNRAN
+393 ALGIEDD
-399 KLNLESNQDLESNQN
+399 KQN
-414 LESNQYLEN
+414 
-423 GEGTE
+423 
-428 KPAIPVGLLLNGGV
+428 AIPVGLLLNGGV
-442 FNSELVTERITQL
+442 FNSALVTERVTTL
-455 LENWKGT
+455 LSDWRGA
-462 PITVLDNPHPDWSV
+462 PVTVLDNPHPDWSV

-497 AARSYFLHLPEKNKM
+497 AARSYFLHLQEKNKM

-536 SLTLGEPVKF
+536 SLTLGEPVRF
-546 NLLTSTHDSFGNT
+546 NLLTSTHDTLTNNT
-559 NSGSNASIQNGM
+559 AIQNGV
-571 MVDVDPDIFAP
+571 MVDVDPDLFAP
-582 LPPYISTLE
+582 LPPYITTLE
-591 SEGAT
+591 GEGAE

-623 VSTEDDST
+623 VSAED
-631 ENDSKRWKLEFE
+631 DSKRWELEFE
-643 VRNQQAD
+643 VRNKQTD
-650 DQENSSFHPNLEECK
+650 DSEQVKLHPKLNECK
-665 TLISRIY
+665 ELIARLY
-672 SGNKKSAEGKEIKTL
+672 SGNKKSAESKEIKTL
-687 PKDLERKL
+687 AKDLEKKL
-695 GKREEWDFATLRQLF
+695 GKRDEWDFTTLRQLF
-710 DAFSQGRKRRRR
+710 DTFAQGRKRRRR

-729 WLRLAGFSMR
+729 WLRLAGFALR
-739 PGFGDPTDSWRIEQI
+739 PGFGDPTDSWRIEQV
-754 WSLYQQSI
+754 WGLYQQNI

-779 VAGGLSQEQQET
+779 IAGGLSQEQQET

-830 NLDVEDKVLL
+830 HLEVEDKVLL
-840 ATWYLSKAMN
+840 ATWFLSKAIN
-850 HNQFEQAHWWAL
+850 HNQFEQAHWWAM

-873 SQHNAIPREQIE
+873 SQHNVVPREQAE

-891 LELNWQKEQMI
+891 LEQNWQKEPMI
-902 AFAVVMMCRKT
+902 AFAAVMICRKT
-913 GDRLFDVSDDYRE
+913 GDRLFDTSDDYRE
-926 QVRSKLKQSKVPE
+926 QVLAKLKQSKVPE
-939 SWISLVEEV
+939 SWVSLVEEV

-958 VFGDALPSGLTL
+958 IFGDALPSGLTL
-970 ISS
+970 VNN

>member
-1 MTSPRFL
+1 MASPRFL

-18 VVAFCEIT
+18 VVAYCEIT
-26 DNLEQSNVTLFDID
+26 DNLEQSEVSLFDID

-61 ADGQISPS
+61 AVGQISPS
-69 DLILPW
+69 DLTLPW
-75 ESVRTE
+75 DNEPVA
-81 GDIDNVIVGEWAREL
+81 GDINNVIVGEWAREL

-111 LSHQAVDRRSEILP
+111 LSHQAVDRNSDILP
-125 WAGAAD
+125 WAGAQD
-131 VEKVSPVTAS
+131 VDKVSPVIAS
-141 ASYLNHIRQSWNYRH
+141 ASYLNHIRQAWNYRH

-176 TARKLTLEAAEQ
+176 TARKLTLEAAEL
-188 AGLGKIVLLEEPQ
+188 AGLKKVVLLEEPQ

-206 WYARHQHTAS
+206 WYARHQQTAAN
-216 EELKTLPLILVC
+216 ELKDLPLILVC

-243 FDSDELALDRI
+243 FTHDDLALDRI

-272 HLAEQRF
+272 HLAESRF
-279 SQSKKLNAANL
+279 NQNKKLTAASL

-301 ENLLSANAPD
+301 ENLLSTSAPD

-326 GTKSVQ
+326 GTKSIA

-349 SGFEEVPDK
+349 SDFSEVPDK

-379 IAEFLTQHQQVSYA
+379 VAEFLTQHQQVSRA
-393 ALNRAN
+393 ALGIEDD
-399 KLNLESNQDLESNQN
+399 KQN
-414 LESNQYLEN
+414 
-423 GEGTE
+423 
-428 KPAIPVGLLLNGGV
+428 AIPVGLLLNGGV
-442 FNSELVTERITQL
+442 FNSDLVTERVTTL
-455 LENWKGT
+455 LSDWRGA
-462 PITVLDNPHPDWSV
+462 PVTVLDNPHPDWSV

-497 AARSYFLHLPEKNKM
+497 AARSYFLHLQEKNKM

-536 SLTLGEPVKF
+536 SLTLGEPVRF
-546 NLLTSTHDSFGNT
+546 NLLTSTHDTLTNNT
-559 NSGSNASIQNGM
+559 AIQNGV
-571 MVDVDPDIFAP
+571 MVDVDPDLFAP
-582 LPPYISTLE
+582 LPPYITTLE
-591 SEGAT
+591 GEGAE

-623 VSTEDDST
+623 VSAED
-631 ENDSKRWKLEFE
+631 DSKRWELEFE
-643 VRNQQAD
+643 VRNKQAD
-650 DQENSSFHPNLEECK
+650 DGEEIQLHPRLNECK
-665 TLISRIY
+665 ELIARLY

-687 PKDLERKL
+687 AKDLEKKL
-695 GKREEWDFATLRQLF
+695 GKRDEWDFTTLRQLF
-710 DAFSQGRKRRRR
+710 DTFAQGRKRRRR

-729 WLRLAGFSMR
+729 WLRLAGFALR
-739 PGFGDPTDSWRIEQI
+739 PGFGDPTDSWRIEQV
-754 WSLYQQSI
+754 WGLYQQNI

-779 VAGGLSQEQQET
+779 IAGGLSQEQQET

-810 AKAAQDMGYESMV
+810 AKAAQEMGYESMV

-830 NLDVEDKVLL
+830 HLEVEDKVLL
-840 ATWYLSKAMN
+840 ATWFLSKAIN
-850 HNQFEQAHWWAL
+850 QNQFEQAHWWAM

-873 SQHNAIPREQIE
+873 SQHNVIPREQAE

-891 LELNWQKEQMI
+891 LEQNWLKEPMI
-902 AFAVVMMCRKT
+902 AFAAVMICRKT
-913 GDRLFDVSDDYRE
+913 GDRLFDISDDYRE
-926 QVRSKLKQSKVPE
+926 QVLTKLKQSKVPE
-939 SWISLVEEV
+939 SWVSLVEEV

-970 ISS
+970 VHH

>member
-1 MTSPRFL
+1 MASPRFL

-18 VVAFCEIT
+18 VVAYCEIT
-26 DNLEQSNVTLFDID
+26 DNLEQSEVSLFDID

-61 ADGQISPS
+61 AVGQISPS
-69 DLILPW
+69 DLTLPW
-75 ESVRTE
+75 DNEPVA
-81 GDIDNVIVGEWAREL
+81 GDINNVIVGEWAREL

-111 LSHQAVDRRSEILP
+111 LSHQAVDRNSDILP
-125 WAGAAD
+125 WAGAQD
-131 VEKVSPVTAS
+131 VDKVSPVIAS
-141 ASYLNHIRQSWNYRH
+141 ASYLNHIRQAWNYRH

-176 TARKLTLEAAEQ
+176 TARKLTLEAAEL
-188 AGLGKIVLLEEPQ
+188 AGLKKIVLLEEPQ

-206 WYARHQHTAS
+206 WYARHQQTAAN
-216 EELKTLPLILVC
+216 ELKDLPLILVC

-243 FDSDELALDRI
+243 FTHDDLALDRI

-272 HLAEQRF
+272 HLAESRF
-279 SQSKKLNAANL
+279 NQNKKLTAASL

-301 ENLLSANAPD
+301 ENLLSTSAPD

-326 GTKSVQ
+326 GTKSIA

-349 SGFEEVPDK
+349 SDFSEVPDK

-379 IAEFLTQHQQVSYA
+379 VAEFLTQHQQVSRA
-393 ALNRAN
+393 ALGIEDD
-399 KLNLESNQDLESNQN
+399 KQN
-414 LESNQYLEN
+414 
-423 GEGTE
+423 
-428 KPAIPVGLLLNGGV
+428 AIPVGLLLNGGV
-442 FNSELVTERITQL
+442 FNSDLVTERVTTL
-455 LENWKGT
+455 LSDWRGA
-462 PITVLDNPHPDWSV
+462 PVTVLDNPHPDWSV

-497 AARSYFLHLPEKNKM
+497 AARSYFLHLQEKNKM

-536 SLTLGEPVKF
+536 SLTLGEPVRF
-546 NLLTSTHDSFGNT
+546 NLLTSTHDTLTNNT
-559 NSGSNASIQNGM
+559 AIQNGV
-571 MVDVDPDIFAP
+571 MVDVDPDLFAP
-582 LPPYISTLE
+582 LPPYITTLE
-591 SEGAT
+591 GEGAE

-623 VSTEDDST
+623 VSAED
-631 ENDSKRWKLEFE
+631 DSKRWELEFE
-643 VRNQQAD
+643 VRNKQTD
-650 DQENSSFHPNLEECK
+650 DSEQVKLHPKLNECK
-665 TLISRIY
+665 ELIARLY
-672 SGNKKSAEGKEIKTL
+672 SGNKKSAEGNEIKTL
-687 PKDLERKL
+687 AKDLEKKL
-695 GKREEWDFATLRQLF
+695 GKRDEWDFTTLRQLF
-710 DAFSQGRKRRRR
+710 DTFAQGRKRRRR

-729 WLRLAGFSMR
+729 WLRLAGFALR
-739 PGFGDPTDSWRIEQI
+739 PGFGDPTDSWRIEQV
-754 WSLYQQSI
+754 WGLYQQNI

-779 VAGGLSQEQQET
+779 IAGGLSQEQQET

-810 AKAAQDMGYESMV
+810 AKAAQEMGYESMV

-830 NLDVEDKVLL
+830 HLEVEDKVLL
-840 ATWYLSKAMN
+840 ATWFLSKAIN
-850 HNQFEQAHWWAL
+850 QNQFEQAHWWAM

-873 SQHNAIPREQIE
+873 SQHNVIPREQAE

-891 LELNWQKEQMI
+891 LEQNWLKEPMI
-902 AFAVVMMCRKT
+902 AFAAVMICRKT
-913 GDRLFDVSDDYRE
+913 GDRLFDISDDYRE
-926 QVRSKLKQSKVPE
+926 QVLTKLKQSKVPE
-939 SWISLVEEV
+939 SWVSLVEEV

-970 ISS
+970 VHH

>member
-1 MTSPRFL
+1 MASPRFL

-18 VVAFCEIT
+18 VVAYCEIT
-26 DNLEQSNVTLFDID
+26 DNLEQSEVSLFDID

-61 ADGQISPS
+61 AIGQISPS
-69 DLILPW
+69 DLTLPW
-75 ESVRTE
+75 ENEPVS
-81 GDIDNVIVGEWAREL
+81 GDISNVIVGEWAREL

-111 LSHQAVDRRSEILP
+111 LSHQAVDRSSDILP
-125 WAGAAD
+125 WAGAQD
-131 VEKVSPVTAS
+131 VDKVSPVIAS
-141 ASYLNHIRQSWNYRH
+141 ASYLNHIRQAWNYRH

-176 TARKLTLEAAEQ
+176 TARKLTLEAAEL
-188 AGLGKIVLLEEPQ
+188 AGLKKIVLLEEPQ

-206 WYARHQHTAS
+206 WYARHQQTAAD
-216 EELKTLPLILVC
+216 ELKELPLILVC

-235 DLSLIEAK
+235 DLSLIEAS
-243 FDSDELALDRI
+243 FSSQNELALDRI

-272 HLAEQRF
+272 HLAESRF
-279 SQSKKLNAANL
+279 NQSKKLTAASL

-301 ENLLSANAPD
+301 ENLLSASAPE

-326 GTKSVQ
+326 GTKSIG

-349 SGFEEVPDK
+349 SDFSEVPDK

-379 IAEFLTQHQQVSYA
+379 VAEFLTQHQQVSRA
-393 ALNRAN
+393 ALGIEDD
-399 KLNLESNQDLESNQN
+399 KQN
-414 LESNQYLEN
+414 
-423 GEGTE
+423 
-428 KPAIPVGLLLNGGV
+428 AIPVGLLLNGGV
-442 FNSELVTERITQL
+442 FNSELVTERVTTL
-455 LENWKGT
+455 LSDWRGA
-462 PITVLDNPHPDWSV
+462 PVTVLDNPHPDWSV

-497 AARSYFLHLPEKNKM
+497 AARSYFLHLQEKNKM

-536 SLTLGEPVKF
+536 SLTLGEPVRF
-546 NLLTSTHDSFGNT
+546 NLLTSTHDTLTNNT
-559 NSGSNASIQNGM
+559 AIQNGV
-571 MVDVDPDIFAP
+571 MVDVDPDLFGP
-582 LPPYISTLE
+582 LPPYITTLE
-591 SEGAT
+591 GEGAE

-623 VSTEDDST
+623 VSAED
-631 ENDSKRWKLEFE
+631 DSKRWELEFE
-643 VRNQQAD
+643 VRNKQTD
-650 DQENSSFHPNLEECK
+650 DSEQVKLHPKLNECK
-665 TLISRIY
+665 ELIARLY
-672 SGNKKSAEGKEIKTL
+672 SGNKKSAESKEIKTL
-687 PKDLERKL
+687 AKDLEKKL
-695 GKREEWDFATLRQLF
+695 GKRDEWDFTTLRQLF
-710 DAFSQGRKRRRR
+710 DTFAQGRKRRRR

-729 WLRLAGFSMR
+729 WLRLAGFALR
-739 PGFGDPTDSWRIEQI
+739 PGFGDPTDSWRIEQV
-754 WSLYQQSI
+754 WGLYQQNI

-779 VAGGLSQEQQET
+779 IAGGLSQEQQET

-823 RLSASLE
+823 RLAASLE
-830 NLDVEDKVLL
+830 HLEVEDKVLL
-840 ATWYLSKAMN
+840 ATWFLSKAIN
-850 HNQFEQAHWWAL
+850 QNQFEQAHWWAM

-873 SQHNAIPREQIE
+873 SQHNVIPREQAE

-891 LELNWQKEQMI
+891 LEQNWQKEPMI
-902 AFAVVMMCRKT
+902 AFAAVMICRKT
-913 GDRLFDVSDDYRE
+913 GDRLFDISDDYRE
-926 QVRSKLKQSKVPE
+926 QVLTKLKQSKVPE
-939 SWISLVEEV
+939 SWVSLVEEV

-958 VFGDALPSGLTL
+958 IFGDALPSGLTL
-970 ISS
+970 VNN

>member
-1 MTSPRFL
+1 MASPRFL

-18 VVAFCEIT
+18 VVAYCEIT
-26 DNLEQSNVTLFDID
+26 DNLEQSEVSLFDID

-61 ADGQISPS
+61 AVGQISPS
-69 DLILPW
+69 DLTLPW
-75 ESVRTE
+75 ENEPVS
-81 GDIDNVIVGEWAREL
+81 GDISNVIVGEWAREL

-111 LSHQAVDRRSEILP
+111 LSHQAVDRSSDILP
-125 WAGAAD
+125 WAGAQD
-131 VEKVSPVTAS
+131 VDKVSPVIAS
-141 ASYLNHIRQSWNYRH
+141 ASYLNHIRQAWNYRH

-176 TARKLTLEAAEQ
+176 TARKLTLEAAQ
-188 AGLGKIVLLEEPQ
+188 LAGLKKIVLLEEPQ

-206 WYARHQHTAS
+206 WYARHQQTAAD
-216 EELKTLPLILVC
+216 ELKELPLILVC

-235 DLSLIEAK
+235 DLSLIEAS
-243 FDSDELALDRI
+243 FSSQDELALDRI

-272 HLAEQRF
+272 HLAESRF
-279 SQSKKLNAANL
+279 NQSKKLTAASL

-301 ENLLSANAPD
+301 ENLLSASAPE

-326 GTKSVQ
+326 GTKSIG

-349 SGFEEVPDK
+349 SDFSEVPDK

-379 IAEFLTQHQQVSYA
+379 VAEFLTQHQQVSRA
-393 ALNRAN
+393 ALGIEDD
-399 KLNLESNQDLESNQN
+399 KQN
-414 LESNQYLEN
+414 
-423 GEGTE
+423 
-428 KPAIPVGLLLNGGV
+428 AIPVGLLLNGGV
-442 FNSELVTERITQL
+442 FNSELVTERVTTL
-455 LENWKGT
+455 LSDWRGA
-462 PITVLDNPHPDWSV
+462 PVTVLDNPHPDWSV

-497 AARSYFLHLPEKNKM
+497 AARSYFLHLQEKNKM

-536 SLTLGEPVKF
+536 SLTLGEPVRF
-546 NLLTSTHDSFGNT
+546 NLLTSTHDTLTNNT
-559 NSGSNASIQNGM
+559 AIQNGV
-571 MVDVDPDIFAP
+571 MVDVDPDLFAP
-582 LPPYISTLE
+582 LPPYITTLE
-591 SEGAT
+591 GEGAE

-623 VSTEDDST
+623 VSAED
-631 ENDSKRWKLEFE
+631 DSKRWELEFE
-643 VRNQQAD
+643 VRNKQTD
-650 DQENSSFHPNLEECK
+650 DSEQVKLHPKLNECK
-665 TLISRIY
+665 ELIARLY
-672 SGNKKSAEGKEIKTL
+672 SGNKKSAESKEIKTL
-687 PKDLERKL
+687 AKDLEKKL
-695 GKREEWDFATLRQLF
+695 GKRDEWDFTTLRQLF
-710 DAFSQGRKRRRR
+710 DTFAQGRKRRRR

-729 WLRLAGFSMR
+729 WLRLAGFALR
-739 PGFGDPTDSWRIEQI
+739 PGFGDPTDSWRIEQV
-754 WSLYQQSI
+754 WGLYQQNI

-779 VAGGLSQEQQET
+779 IAGGLSQEQQET

-810 AKAAQDMGYESMV
+810 AKTAQDMGYESMV
-823 RLSASLE
+823 RLAASLE
-830 NLDVEDKVLL
+830 HLEVEDKVLL
-840 ATWYLSKAMN
+840 ATWFLSKAIN
-850 HNQFEQAHWWAL
+850 HNQFEQAHWWAM

-873 SQHNAIPREQIE
+873 SQHNVVPREQAE

-891 LELNWQKEQMI
+891 LEQNWQKEPMI
-902 AFAVVMMCRKT
+902 AFAAVMICRKT
-913 GDRLFDVSDDYRE
+913 GDRLFDISDDYRE
-926 QVRSKLKQSKVPE
+926 QVLAKLKQSKVPE
-939 SWISLVEEV
+939 SWVSLVEEV

-958 VFGDALPSGLTL
+958 IFGDALPSGLTL
-970 ISS
+970 VNN

>member
-1 MTSPRFL
+1 MASPRFL

-18 VVAFCEIT
+18 VVAYCEIT
-26 DNLEQSNVTLFDID
+26 DNLEQSEVSLFDID

-61 ADGQISPS
+61 AVGQISPS
-69 DLILPW
+69 DLTLPW
-75 ESVRTE
+75 DNEPVA
-81 GDIDNVIVGEWAREL
+81 GDINNVIVGEWAREL

-111 LSHQAVDRRSEILP
+111 LSHQAVNRNSDILP
-125 WAGAAD
+125 WAGAQD
-131 VEKVSPVTAS
+131 VDKVSPVIAS
-141 ASYLNHIRQSWNYRH
+141 ASYLNHIRQAWNYRH

-176 TARKLTLEAAEQ
+176 TARKLTLEAAEL
-188 AGLGKIVLLEEPQ
+188 AGLKKIVLLEEPQ

-206 WYARHQHTAS
+206 WYARHQQTAAD
-216 EELKTLPLILVC
+216 ELKDLPLILVC

-243 FDSDELALDRI
+243 FTHDDLALDRI

-272 HLAEQRF
+272 HLAESRF
-279 SQSKKLNAANL
+279 SQNKKLTAASL

-301 ENLLSANAPD
+301 ENLLSTSAPD

-326 GTKSVQ
+326 GTKSIA

-349 SGFEEVPDK
+349 SDFSEVPDK

-379 IAEFLTQHQQVSYA
+379 VAEFLTQHQQVSRA
-393 ALNRAN
+393 ALGIEDD
-399 KLNLESNQDLESNQN
+399 KQN
-414 LESNQYLEN
+414 
-423 GEGTE
+423 
-428 KPAIPVGLLLNGGV
+428 AIPVGLLLNGGV
-442 FNSELVTERITQL
+442 FNSDLVTERVTTL
-455 LENWKGT
+455 LSDWRGA
-462 PITVLDNPHPDWSV
+462 PVTVLDNPHPDWSV

-497 AARSYFLHLPEKNKM
+497 AARSYFLHLQEKNKM

-536 SLTLGEPVKF
+536 SLTLGEPVRF
-546 NLLTSTHDSFGNT
+546 NLLTSTHDTLTNNT
-559 NSGSNASIQNGM
+559 AIQNGV
-571 MVDVDPDIFAP
+571 MVDVDPDLFAP
-582 LPPYISTLE
+582 LPPYITTLE
-591 SEGAT
+591 GEGAE

-623 VSTEDDST
+623 VSAED
-631 ENDSKRWKLEFE
+631 DSKRWELEFE
-643 VRNQQAD
+643 VRNKQTD
-650 DQENSSFHPNLEECK
+650 DSEQVKLHPKLNECK
-665 TLISRIY
+665 ELIARLY
-672 SGNKKSAEGKEIKTL
+672 SGNKKSAEGNEIKTL
-687 PKDLERKL
+687 AKDLEKKL
-695 GKREEWDFATLRQLF
+695 GKRDEWDFTTLRQLF
-710 DAFSQGRKRRRR
+710 DTFAQGRKRRRR

-729 WLRLAGFSMR
+729 WLRLAGFALR
-739 PGFGDPTDSWRIEQI
+739 PGFGDPTDSWRIEQV
-754 WSLYQQSI
+754 WGLYQQNI

-779 VAGGLSQEQQET
+779 IAGGLSQEQQET

-810 AKAAQDMGYESMV
+810 AKAAQEMGYESMV

-830 NLDVEDKVLL
+830 HLEVEDKVLL
-840 ATWYLSKAMN
+840 ATWFLSKAIN
-850 HNQFEQAHWWAL
+850 QNQFEQAHWWAM

-873 SQHNAIPREQIE
+873 SQHNVIPREQAE

-891 LELNWQKEQMI
+891 LEQNWLKEPMI
-902 AFAVVMMCRKT
+902 AFAAVMICRKT
-913 GDRLFDVSDDYRE
+913 GDRLFDISDDYRE
-926 QVRSKLKQSKVPE
+926 QVLTKLKQSKVPE
-939 SWISLVEEV
+939 SWVSLVEEV

-970 ISS
+970 VHH

>member
-1 MTSPRFL
+1 MASPRFL

-18 VVAFCEIT
+18 VVAYCEIT
-26 DNLEQSNVTLFDID
+26 DNLEQSEVSLFDID

-61 ADGQISPS
+61 AVGQISPS
-69 DLILPW
+69 DLTLPW
-75 ESVRTE
+75 ENEPVS
-81 GDIDNVIVGEWAREL
+81 GDISNVIVGEWAREL

-111 LSHQAVDRRSEILP
+111 LSHQAVDRSSDILP
-125 WAGAAD
+125 WAGAQD
-131 VEKVSPVTAS
+131 VDKVSPVIAS
-141 ASYLNHIRQSWNYRH
+141 ASYLNHIRQAWNYRH

-176 TARKLTLEAAEQ
+176 TARKLTLEAAQ
-188 AGLGKIVLLEEPQ
+188 LAGLKKIVLLEEPQ

-206 WYARHQHTAS
+206 WYARHQQTAAD
-216 EELKTLPLILVC
+216 ELKELPLILVC

-235 DLSLIEAK
+235 DLSLIEAS
-243 FDSDELALDRI
+243 FSSQDELALDRI

-272 HLAEQRF
+272 HLAESRF
-279 SQSKKLNAANL
+279 NQSKKLTAASL

-301 ENLLSANAPD
+301 ENLLSASAPE

-326 GTKSVQ
+326 GTKSIG

-349 SGFEEVPDK
+349 SDFSEVPDK

-379 IAEFLTQHQQVSYA
+379 VAEFLTQHQQVARA
-393 ALNRAN
+393 ALGFEDD
-399 KLNLESNQDLESNQN
+399 KQN
-414 LESNQYLEN
+414 
-423 GEGTE
+423 
-428 KPAIPVGLLLNGGV
+428 AIPVGLLLNGGV
-442 FNSELVTERITQL
+442 FNSELVTERVTTL
-455 LENWKGT
+455 LSDWRGA
-462 PITVLDNPHPDWSV
+462 PVTVLDNPHPDWSV

-497 AARSYFLHLPEKNKM
+497 AARSYFLHLQEKNKM

-536 SLTLGEPVKF
+536 SLTLGEPVRF
-546 NLLTSTHDSFGNT
+546 NLLTSTHDTLTNNT
-559 NSGSNASIQNGM
+559 AIQNGV
-571 MVDVDPDIFAP
+571 MVDVDPDLFAP
-582 LPPYISTLE
+582 LPPYITTLE
-591 SEGAT
+591 GEGAE

-623 VSTEDDST
+623 VSAED
-631 ENDSKRWKLEFE
+631 DSKRWELEFE
-643 VRNQQAD
+643 VRNKQTD
-650 DQENSSFHPNLEECK
+650 DSEQVKLHPKLNECK
-665 TLISRIY
+665 ELIARLY
-672 SGNKKSAEGKEIKTL
+672 SGNKKSAESKEIKTL
-687 PKDLERKL
+687 AKDLEKKL
-695 GKREEWDFATLRQLF
+695 GKRDEWDFTTLRQLF
-710 DAFSQGRKRRRR
+710 DTFAQGRKRRRR

-729 WLRLAGFSMR
+729 WLRLAGFALR
-739 PGFGDPTDSWRIEQI
+739 PGFGDPTDSWRIEQV
-754 WSLYQQSI
+754 WGLYQQNI

-779 VAGGLSQEQQET
+779 IAGGLSQEQQET

-823 RLSASLE
+823 RLAASLE
-830 NLDVEDKVLL
+830 HLEVEDKVLL
-840 ATWYLSKAMN
+840 ATWFLSKAIN
-850 HNQFEQAHWWAL
+850 HNQFEQAHWWAM

-873 SQHNAIPREQIE
+873 SQHNVIPREQAE

-891 LELNWQKEQMI
+891 LEQNWQKEPMI
-902 AFAVVMMCRKT
+902 AFAAVMICRKT
-913 GDRLFDVSDDYRE
+913 GDRLFDISDDYRE
-926 QVRSKLKQSKVPE
+926 QVLAKLKQSKVPE
-939 SWISLVEEV
+939 SWVSLVEEV

-958 VFGDALPSGLTL
+958 IFGDALPSGLTL
-970 ISS
+970 VNN

>member
-1 MTSPRFL
+1 MASPRFL

-18 VVAFCEIT
+18 VVAYCEIT
-26 DNLEQSNVTLFDID
+26 DNLEQSEVSLFDID

-61 ADGQISPS
+61 AVGQISPS
-69 DLILPW
+69 DLTLPW
-75 ESVRTE
+75 ENEPVS
-81 GDIDNVIVGEWAREL
+81 GDISNVIVGEWAREL

-111 LSHQAVDRRSEILP
+111 LSHQAVDRSSDILP
-125 WAGAAD
+125 WAGAQD
-131 VEKVSPVTAS
+131 VDKVSPVIAS
-141 ASYLNHIRQSWNYRH
+141 ASYLNHIRQAWNYRH

-176 TARKLTLEAAEQ
+176 TARKLTLEAAEL
-188 AGLGKIVLLEEPQ
+188 AGLKKIVLLEEPQ

-206 WYARHQHTAS
+206 WYARHQQTAAD
-216 EELKTLPLILVC
+216 ELKELPLILVC

-235 DLSLIEAK
+235 DLSLIEAS
-243 FDSDELALDRI
+243 FSSQDELALDRI

-272 HLAEQRF
+272 HLAESRLSQNKGE
-279 SQSKKLNAANL
+279 QSKKLTAASL

-301 ENLLSANAPD
+301 ENLLSASAPE

-326 GTKSVQ
+326 GTKSIG

-349 SGFEEVPDK
+349 SDFSEVPDK

-379 IAEFLTQHQQVSYA
+379 VAEFLTQHQQVARA
-393 ALNRAN
+393 ALGIEDD
-399 KLNLESNQDLESNQN
+399 KQN
-414 LESNQYLEN
+414 
-423 GEGTE
+423 
-428 KPAIPVGLLLNGGV
+428 AIPVGLLLNGGV
-442 FNSELVTERITQL
+442 FNSELVTERVTTL
-455 LENWKGT
+455 LSDWRGA
-462 PITVLDNPHPDWSV
+462 PVTVLDNPHPDWSV

-497 AARSYFLHLPEKNKM
+497 AARSYFLHLQEKNKM

-536 SLTLGEPVKF
+536 SLTLGEPVRF
-546 NLLTSTHDSFGNT
+546 NLLTSTHDTLTNNT
-559 NSGSNASIQNGM
+559 SIQNGV
-571 MVDVDPDIFAP
+571 MVDVDPDLFAP
-582 LPPYISTLE
+582 LPPYITTLE
-591 SEGAT
+591 GEGAE

-623 VSTEDDST
+623 VSAED
-631 ENDSKRWKLEFE
+631 DSKRWELEFE
-643 VRNQQAD
+643 VRNKQTD
-650 DQENSSFHPNLEECK
+650 DSEQVKLHPKLNECK
-665 TLISRIY
+665 ELIARLY
-672 SGNKKSAEGKEIKTL
+672 SGNKKSAESKEIKTL
-687 PKDLERKL
+687 AKDLEKKL
-695 GKREEWDFATLRQLF
+695 GKRDEWDFTTLRQLF
-710 DAFSQGRKRRRR
+710 DTFAQGRKRRRR

-729 WLRLAGFSMR
+729 WLRLAGFALR
-739 PGFGDPTDSWRIEQI
+739 PGFGDPTDSWRIEQV
-754 WSLYQQSI
+754 WGLYQQNI

-779 VAGGLSQEQQET
+779 IAGGLSQEQQET

-830 NLDVEDKVLL
+830 HLEVEDKVLL
-840 ATWYLSKAMN
+840 ATWFLSKAIN
-850 HNQFEQAHWWAL
+850 HNQFEQAHWWAM

-873 SQHNAIPREQIE
+873 SQHNVVPREQAE

-891 LELNWQKEQMI
+891 LEQNWQKEPMI
-902 AFAVVMMCRKT
+902 AFAAVMICRKT
-913 GDRLFDVSDDYRE
+913 GDRLFDISDDYRK
-926 QVRSKLKQSKVPE
+926 QVLAKLKQSKVPE

-958 VFGDALPSGLTL
+958 IFGDALPSGLTL
-970 ISS
+970 VNN

>member
-1 MTSPRFL
+1 MASPRFL

-18 VVAFCEIT
+18 VVAYCEIT
-26 DNLEQSNVTLFDID
+26 DNLEQSEVSLFDID

-61 ADGQISPS
+61 AVGQISPS
-69 DLILPW
+69 DLTLPW
-75 ESVRTE
+75 DNEPVA
-81 GDIDNVIVGEWAREL
+81 GDINNVIVGEWAREL

-111 LSHQAVDRRSEILP
+111 LSHQAVDRNSDILP
-125 WAGAAD
+125 WAGAQD
-131 VEKVSPVTAS
+131 VDKVSPVIAS
-141 ASYLNHIRQSWNYRH
+141 ASYLNHIRQAWNYRH

-176 TARKLTLEAAEQ
+176 TARKLTLEAAEL
-188 AGLGKIVLLEEPQ
+188 AGLKKIVLLEEPQ

-206 WYARHQHTAS
+206 WYARHQQTAAG
-216 EELKTLPLILVC
+216 ELKDLPLILVC

-243 FDSDELALDRI
+243 FTHDDLALDRI

-272 HLAEQRF
+272 HLAESRF
-279 SQSKKLNAANL
+279 SQNKKLTAASL

-301 ENLLSANAPD
+301 ENLLSTSAPD

-326 GTKSVQ
+326 GTKSIA

-349 SGFEEVPDK
+349 SDFSEVPDK

-379 IAEFLTQHQQVSYA
+379 VAEFLTQHQQVSRA
-393 ALNRAN
+393 ALGIEDD
-399 KLNLESNQDLESNQN
+399 KQN
-414 LESNQYLEN
+414 
-423 GEGTE
+423 
-428 KPAIPVGLLLNGGV
+428 AIPVGLLLNGGV
-442 FNSELVTERITQL
+442 FNSDLVTERVTTL
-455 LENWKGT
+455 LSDWRGA
-462 PITVLDNPHPDWSV
+462 PVTVLDNPHPDWSV

-497 AARSYFLHLPEKNKM
+497 AARSYFLHLQEKNNM

-536 SLTLGEPVKF
+536 SLTLGEPVRF
-546 NLLTSTHDSFGNT
+546 NLLTSTHDTLTNNT
-559 NSGSNASIQNGM
+559 AIQNGV
-571 MVDVDPDIFAP
+571 MVDVDPDLFAP
-582 LPPYISTLE
+582 LPPYITTLE
-591 SEGAT
+591 GEGAE

-623 VSTEDDST
+623 VSAED
-631 ENDSKRWKLEFE
+631 DSKRWELEFE
-643 VRNQQAD
+643 VRNKQTD
-650 DQENSSFHPNLEECK
+650 DSEQVKLPPKLNECK
-665 TLISRIY
+665 ELIARLY
-672 SGNKKSAEGKEIKTL
+672 SGNKKSAEGNEIKTL
-687 PKDLERKL
+687 AKDLEKKL
-695 GKREEWDFATLRQLF
+695 GKRDEWDFTTLRQLF
-710 DAFSQGRKRRRR
+710 DTFAQGRKRRRR

-729 WLRLAGFSMR
+729 WLRLAGFALR
-739 PGFGDPTDSWRIEQI
+739 PGFGDPTDSWRIEQV
-754 WSLYQQSI
+754 WGLYQQNI

-779 VAGGLSQEQQET
+779 IAGGLSQEQQET

-810 AKAAQDMGYESMV
+810 AKAAQEMGYESMV

-830 NLDVEDKVLL
+830 HLEVEDKVLL
-840 ATWYLSKAMN
+840 ATWFLSKAIN
-850 HNQFEQAHWWAL
+850 QNQFEQAHWWAM

-873 SQHNAIPREQIE
+873 SQHNVIPREQAE

-891 LELNWQKEQMI
+891 LEQNWLKEPMI
-902 AFAVVMMCRKT
+902 AFAAVMICRKT
-913 GDRLFDVSDDYRE
+913 GDRLFDISDDYRE
-926 QVRSKLKQSKVPE
+926 QVLTKLKQSKVPE
-939 SWISLVEEV
+939 SWVSLVEEV

-970 ISS
+970 VHH

>member
-1 MTSPRFL
+1 MASPRFL

-18 VVAFCEIT
+18 VVAYCEIT
-26 DNLEQSNVTLFDID
+26 DNLEQSEVSLFDID

-61 ADGQISPS
+61 AVGQISPS
-69 DLILPW
+69 DLTLPW
-75 ESVRTE
+75 DNEPVA
-81 GDIDNVIVGEWAREL
+81 GDINNVIVGEWAREL

-111 LSHQAVDRRSEILP
+111 LSHQAVNRNSDILP
-125 WAGAAD
+125 WAGAQD
-131 VEKVSPVTAS
+131 VDKVSPVIAS
-141 ASYLNHIRQSWNYRH
+141 ASYLNHIRQAWNYRH

-176 TARKLTLEAAEQ
+176 TARKLTLEAAEL
-188 AGLGKIVLLEEPQ
+188 AGLKKIVLLEEPQ

-206 WYARHQHTAS
+206 WYARHQQTAAD
-216 EELKTLPLILVC
+216 ELKDLPLILVC

-243 FDSDELALDRI
+243 FTHDDLALDRI

-272 HLAEQRF
+272 HLAESRF
-279 SQSKKLNAANL
+279 SQNKKLTAASL

-301 ENLLSANAPD
+301 ENLLSTSAPD

-326 GTKSVQ
+326 GTKSIA

-349 SGFEEVPDK
+349 SDFSEVPDK

-379 IAEFLTQHQQVSYA
+379 VAEFLTQHQQVSRA
-393 ALNRAN
+393 ALGIEDD
-399 KLNLESNQDLESNQN
+399 KQN
-414 LESNQYLEN
+414 
-423 GEGTE
+423 
-428 KPAIPVGLLLNGGV
+428 AIPVGLLLNGGV
-442 FNSELVTERITQL
+442 FNSELVTERVTTL
-455 LENWKGT
+455 LSDWRGA
-462 PITVLDNPHPDWSV
+462 PVTVLDNPHPDWSV

-497 AARSYFLHLPEKNKM
+497 AARSYFLHLQEKNKM

-536 SLTLGEPVKF
+536 SLTLGEPVRF
-546 NLLTSTHDSFGNT
+546 NLLTSTHDTLTNNT
-559 NSGSNASIQNGM
+559 AIQNGV
-571 MVDVDPDIFAP
+571 MVDVDPDLFAP
-582 LPPYISTLE
+582 LPPYITTLE
-591 SEGAT
+591 GEGAE

-623 VSTEDDST
+623 VSAED
-631 ENDSKRWKLEFE
+631 DSKRWKLEFE
-643 VRNQQAD
+643 VRNKQTD
-650 DQENSSFHPNLEECK
+650 DSEQVKLHPKLNECK
-665 TLISRIY
+665 ELIARLY
-672 SGNKKSAEGKEIKTL
+672 SGNKKSAESKEIKTL
-687 PKDLERKL
+687 AKDLEKKL
-695 GKREEWDFATLRQLF
+695 GKRDEWDFTTLRQLF
-710 DAFSQGRKRRRR
+710 DTFAQGRKRRRR

-729 WLRLAGFSMR
+729 WLRLAGFALR
-739 PGFGDPTDSWRIEQI
+739 PGFGDPTDSWRIEQV
-754 WSLYQQSI
+754 WGLYQQNI

-779 VAGGLSQEQQET
+779 IAGGLSQEQQET

-810 AKAAQDMGYESMV
+810 AKAAQEMGYESMV

-830 NLDVEDKVLL
+830 HLEVEDKVLL
-840 ATWYLSKAMN
+840 ATWFLSKAIN
-850 HNQFEQAHWWAL
+850 QNQFEQAHWWAM

-873 SQHNAIPREQIE
+873 SQHNVIPREQAE

-891 LELNWQKEQMI
+891 LEQNWLKEPMI
-902 AFAVVMMCRKT
+902 AFAAVMICRKT
-913 GDRLFDVSDDYRE
+913 GDRLFDISDDYRE
-926 QVRSKLKQSKVPE
+926 QVLTKLKQSKVPE
-939 SWISLVEEV
+939 SWVSLVEEV

-970 ISS
+970 VHH

>member
-1 MTSPRFL
+1 MASPRFL

-18 VVAFCEIT
+18 VVAYCEIT
-26 DNLEQSNVTLFDID
+26 DNLEQSEVSLFDID

-46 EVVRKPLLPSFRYHP
+46 EVIRKPLLPSFRYHP
-61 ADGQISPS
+61 AVGQISPS
-69 DLILPW
+69 DLTLPW
-75 ESVRTE
+75 DNEPVA
-81 GDIDNVIVGEWAREL
+81 GDINNVIVGEWAREL

-111 LSHQAVDRRSEILP
+111 LSHQAVDRNSDILP
-125 WAGAAD
+125 WAGAQD
-131 VEKVSPVTAS
+131 VDKVSPVIAS
-141 ASYLNHIRQSWNYRH
+141 ASYLNHIRQAWNYRH

-176 TARKLTLEAAEQ
+176 TARKLTLEAAEL
-188 AGLGKIVLLEEPQ
+188 AGLKKIVLLEEPQ

-206 WYARHQHTAS
+206 WYARHQQTAAD
-216 EELKTLPLILVC
+216 ELKDLPLILVC

-243 FDSDELALDRI
+243 FTHDDLALDRI

-272 HLAEQRF
+272 HLAESRF
-279 SQSKKLNAANL
+279 SQNKKLTAASL

-301 ENLLSANAPD
+301 ENLLSTSAPD

-326 GTKSVQ
+326 GTKSIA

-349 SGFEEVPDK
+349 SDFSEVPDK

-379 IAEFLTQHQQVSYA
+379 VAEFLTQHQQVSRA
-393 ALNRAN
+393 ALGIEDD
-399 KLNLESNQDLESNQN
+399 KQN
-414 LESNQYLEN
+414 
-423 GEGTE
+423 
-428 KPAIPVGLLLNGGV
+428 AIPVGLLLNGGV
-442 FNSELVTERITQL
+442 FNSDLVTERVTTL
-455 LENWKGT
+455 LSDWRGA
-462 PITVLDNPHPDWSV
+462 PVTVLDNPHPDWSV

-497 AARSYFLHLPEKNKM
+497 AARSYFLHLQEKNKM

-536 SLTLGEPVKF
+536 SLTLGEPVRF
-546 NLLTSTHDSFGNT
+546 NLLTSTHDTLTNNT
-559 NSGSNASIQNGM
+559 AIQNGV
-571 MVDVDPDIFAP
+571 MVDVDPDLFAP
-582 LPPYISTLE
+582 LPPYITTLE
-591 SEGAT
+591 GEGAE

-623 VSTEDDST
+623 VSAED
-631 ENDSKRWKLEFE
+631 DSKRWELEFE
-643 VRNQQAD
+643 VRNKQTD
-650 DQENSSFHPNLEECK
+650 DSEQVKLHPKLNECK
-665 TLISRIY
+665 ELIARLY
-672 SGNKKSAEGKEIKTL
+672 SGNKKSAEGNEIKTL
-687 PKDLERKL
+687 AKDLEKKL
-695 GKREEWDFATLRQLF
+695 GKRDEWDFTTLRQLF
-710 DAFSQGRKRRRR
+710 DTFAQGRKRRRR

-729 WLRLAGFSMR
+729 WLRLAGFALR
-739 PGFGDPTDSWRIEQI
+739 PGFGDPTDSWRIEQV
-754 WSLYQQSI
+754 WGLYQQNI

-779 VAGGLSQEQQET
+779 IAGGLSQEQQET

-810 AKAAQDMGYESMV
+810 AKAAQEMGYESMV

-830 NLDVEDKVLL
+830 HLEVEDKVLL
-840 ATWYLSKAMN
+840 ATWFLSKAIN
-850 HNQFEQAHWWAL
+850 QNQFEQAHWWAM

-873 SQHNAIPREQIE
+873 SQHNVIPREQAE

-891 LELNWQKEQMI
+891 LEQNWLKEPMI
-902 AFAVVMMCRKT
+902 AFAAVMICRKT
-913 GDRLFDVSDDYRE
+913 GDRLFDISDDYRE
-926 QVRSKLKQSKVPE
+926 QILTKLKQSKVPE
-939 SWISLVEEV
+939 SWVSLVEEV

-970 ISS
+970 VHH

>member
-1 MTSPRFL
+1 MASPRFL

-18 VVAFCEIT
+18 VVAYCEIT
-26 DNLEQSNVTLFDID
+26 DNLEQSEVSLFDID

-61 ADGQISPS
+61 AIGQISTS
-69 DLILPW
+69 DLTLPW
-75 ESVRTE
+75 ENEPVS
-81 GDIDNVIVGEWAREL
+81 GDISNVIVGEWAREL

-111 LSHQAVDRRSEILP
+111 LSHQAVDRSSDILP
-125 WAGAAD
+125 WAGAQD
-131 VEKVSPVTAS
+131 VDKVSPVIAS
-141 ASYLNHIRQSWNYRH
+141 ASYLNHIRQAWNYRH

-176 TARKLTLEAAEQ
+176 TARKLTLEAAQ
-188 AGLGKIVLLEEPQ
+188 LAGLKKIVLLEEPQ

-206 WYARHQHTAS
+206 WYARHQQTAAD
-216 EELKTLPLILVC
+216 ELKELPLILVC

-235 DLSLIEAK
+235 DLSLIEAS
-243 FDSDELALDRI
+243 FSSQDELALDRI

-272 HLAEQRF
+272 HLAESRF
-279 SQSKKLNAANL
+279 NQSKKLTAASL

-301 ENLLSANAPD
+301 ENLLSASAPE

-326 GTKSVQ
+326 GTKSIG

-349 SGFEEVPDK
+349 SDFSEVPDK

-379 IAEFLTQHQQVSYA
+379 VAEFLTTHQQVSRA
-393 ALNRAN
+393 ALGIEDD
-399 KLNLESNQDLESNQN
+399 KQN
-414 LESNQYLEN
+414 
-423 GEGTE
+423 
-428 KPAIPVGLLLNGGV
+428 AIPVGLLLNGGV
-442 FNSELVTERITQL
+442 FNSELVTERVTTL
-455 LENWKGT
+455 LSDWRGA
-462 PITVLDNPHPDWSV
+462 PVTVLDNPHPDWSV

-497 AARSYFLHLPEKNKM
+497 AARSYFLHLQEKNKM

-536 SLTLGEPVKF
+536 SLTLGEPVRF
-546 NLLTSTHDSFGNT
+546 NLLTSTHDTLTNNT
-559 NSGSNASIQNGM
+559 AIQNGV
-571 MVDVDPDIFAP
+571 MVDVDPDLFAP
-582 LPPYISTLE
+582 LPPYITTLE
-591 SEGAT
+591 GEGAE

-623 VSTEDDST
+623 VSAED
-631 ENDSKRWKLEFE
+631 DSKRWELEFE
-643 VRNQQAD
+643 VRNKQTD
-650 DQENSSFHPNLEECK
+650 DSEQVKLHPKLNECK
-665 TLISRIY
+665 ELIARLY
-672 SGNKKSAEGKEIKTL
+672 SGNKKSAESKEIKTL
-687 PKDLERKL
+687 AKDLEKKL
-695 GKREEWDFATLRQLF
+695 GKRDEWDFTTLRQLF
-710 DAFSQGRKRRRR
+710 DTFAQGRKRRRR

-729 WLRLAGFSMR
+729 WLRLAGFALR
-739 PGFGDPTDSWRIEQI
+739 PGFGDPTDSWRIEQV
-754 WSLYQQSI
+754 WGLYQQNI

-779 VAGGLSQEQQET
+779 IAGGLSQEQQET

-823 RLSASLE
+823 RLAASLE
-830 NLDVEDKVLL
+830 HLEVEDKVLL
-840 ATWYLSKAMN
+840 ATWFLSKAIN
-850 HNQFEQAHWWAL
+850 HNQFEQAHWWAM

-873 SQHNAIPREQIE
+873 SQHNVIPREQAE

-891 LELNWQKEQMI
+891 LEQNWQKEPMI
-902 AFAVVMMCRKT
+902 AFAAVMICRKT
-913 GDRLFDVSDDYRE
+913 GDRLFDISDDYRE
-926 QVRSKLKQSKVPE
+926 QVLAKLKQSKVPE
-939 SWISLVEEV
+939 SWVSLVEEV

-958 VFGDALPSGLTL
+958 IFGDALPSGLTL
-970 ISS
+970 VHN

>member
-1 MTSPRFL
+1 MASPRFL

-18 VVAFCEIT
+18 VVAHCEIT
-26 DNLEQSNVTLFDID
+26 DNLEQSEVSLFDID

-61 ADGQISPS
+61 AVGQISPS
-69 DLILPW
+69 DLTLPW
-75 ESVRTE
+75 ENEPVS
-81 GDIDNVIVGEWAREL
+81 GDISNVIVGEWAREL

-111 LSHQAVDRRSEILP
+111 LSHQAVDRSSDILP
-125 WAGAAD
+125 WAGAQD
-131 VEKVSPVTAS
+131 VDKVSPVIAS
-141 ASYLNHIRQSWNYRH
+141 ASYLNHIRQAWNYRH

-176 TARKLTLEAAEQ
+176 TARKLTLEAAGL
-188 AGLGKIVLLEEPQ
+188 AGLKKIVLLEEPQ

-206 WYARHQHTAS
+206 WYARHQQTAAD
-216 EELKTLPLILVC
+216 ELKELPLILVC

-235 DLSLIEAK
+235 DLSLIEAS
-243 FDSDELALDRI
+243 FSSQDELALDRI

-272 HLAEQRF
+272 HLAESRLSQNKGE
-279 SQSKKLNAANL
+279 QSKKLTAASL

-301 ENLLSANAPD
+301 ENLLSASAPE

-326 GTKSVQ
+326 GTKSIG

-349 SGFEEVPDK
+349 SDFSEVPDK

-379 IAEFLTQHQQVSYA
+379 VAEFLTQHQQVARA
-393 ALNRAN
+393 ALGIEDD
-399 KLNLESNQDLESNQN
+399 KQN
-414 LESNQYLEN
+414 
-423 GEGTE
+423 
-428 KPAIPVGLLLNGGV
+428 AIPVGLLLNGGV
-442 FNSELVTERITQL
+442 FNSELVTERVTTL
-455 LENWKGT
+455 LSDWRGA
-462 PITVLDNPHPDWSV
+462 PVTVLDNPHPDWSV

-497 AARSYFLHLPEKNKM
+497 AARSYFLHLQEKNKM

-536 SLTLGEPVKF
+536 SLTLGEPVRF
-546 NLLTSTHDSFGNT
+546 NLLTSTHDTLTNNT
-559 NSGSNASIQNGM
+559 AIQNGV
-571 MVDVDPDIFAP
+571 MVDVDPDLFAP
-582 LPPYISTLE
+582 LPPYITTLE
-591 SEGAT
+591 GEGAE

-623 VSTEDDST
+623 VSAED
-631 ENDSKRWKLEFE
+631 DSKRWELEFE
-643 VRNQQAD
+643 VRNKQTD
-650 DQENSSFHPNLEECK
+650 DSEQVKLHPKLNECK
-665 TLISRIY
+665 ELIARLY
-672 SGNKKSAEGKEIKTL
+672 SGNKKSAESKEIKTL
-687 PKDLERKL
+687 AKDLEKKL
-695 GKREEWDFATLRQLF
+695 GKRDEWDFTTLRQLF
-710 DAFSQGRKRRRR
+710 DTFAQGRKRRRR

-729 WLRLAGFSMR
+729 WLRLAGFALR
-739 PGFGDPTDSWRIEQI
+739 PGFGDPTDSWRIEQV
-754 WSLYQQSI
+754 WGLYQQNI

-779 VAGGLSQEQQET
+779 IAGGLSQEQQET

-830 NLDVEDKVLL
+830 HLEVEDKVLL
-840 ATWYLSKAMN
+840 ATWFLSKAIN
-850 HNQFEQAHWWAL
+850 HNQFEQAHWWAM

-873 SQHNAIPREQIE
+873 SQHNVVPREQAE

-891 LELNWQKEQMI
+891 LEQNWQKEPMI
-902 AFAVVMMCRKT
+902 AFAAVMICRKT
-913 GDRLFDVSDDYRE
+913 GDRLFDISDDYRE
-926 QVRSKLKQSKVPE
+926 QVLAKLKQSKVPE
-939 SWISLVEEV
+939 SWVSLVEEV

-958 VFGDALPSGLTL
+958 IFGDALPSGLTL
-970 ISS
+970 VNN

>member
-1 MTSPRFL
+1 MASPRFL

-26 DNLEQSNVTLFDID
+26 DNLEQSAVNLFDID

-61 ADGQISPS
+61 AEGQIALS
-69 DLILPW
+69 DLTLPW
-75 ESVRTE
+75 EPQPVD
-81 GDIDNVIVGEWAREL
+81 GDVPNTIVGEWAREL

-125 WAGAAD
+125 WAGASD
-131 VEKVSPVTAS
+131 VEKVSPLIAS
-141 ASYLNHIRQSWNYRH
+141 ASYLNHIRQSWNHRN
-156 PSNKLEDQDVVV
+156 PGNKLEDQDVVV

-176 TARKLTLEAAEQ
+176 TARKLTLEAAEL
-188 AGLGKIVLLEEPQ
+188 AGLQKIVLLEEPQ

-206 WYARHQHTAS
+206 WYARHQKTAS
-216 EELKTLPLILVC
+216 DELKHLPLILVC

-243 FDSDELALDRI
+243 FESDELSLDRI

-279 SQSKKLNAANL
+279 NQTKKLNAASL

-301 ENLLSANAPD
+301 ENLLSANAPED
-311 EVKITMLGSGSKLLG
+311 VKITMLGSGSKLLG

-349 SGFEEVPDK
+349 SDFSQTPDK

-379 IAEFLTQHQQVSYA
+379 VAEFLTQHQQVSHA
-393 ALNRAN
+393 ALNSED
-399 KLNLESNQDLESNQN
+399 KDQ
-414 LESNQYLEN
+414 
-423 GEGTE
+423 
-428 KPAIPVGLLLNGGV
+428 PAIPVGLLLNGGV

-455 LENWKGT
+455 LENWKGS
-462 PITVLDNPHPDWSV
+462 PVTVLDNPHPDWSV

-497 AARSYFLHLPEKNKM
+497 AARSYFLHLQEKNKM

-536 SLTLGEPVKF
+536 SLTLGEPVRF
-546 NLLTSTHDSFGNT
+546 NLLTSTQDSLGNNT
-559 NSGSNASIQNGM
+559 AIQNGVM
-571 MVDVDPDIFAP
+571 ADIDPDLFKP

-591 SEGAT
+591 GDGAQ
-596 LQANQKERVEVQ
+596 LHANQKERVEVQ

-623 VSTEDDST
+623 VSTED
-631 ENDSKRWKLEFE
+631 ESKRWELEFE
-643 VRNQQAD
+643 VRNQQAEE
-650 DQENSSFHPNLEECK
+650 QEEAKLNPRLNECK
-665 TLISRIY
+665 ELITRIY
-672 SGNKKSAEGKEIKTL
+672 SANKKSADSKEIKTL
-687 PKDLERKL
+687 PKDLEKKL
-695 GKREEWDFATLRQLF
+695 GKREEWDFPTLRQLF

-729 WLRLAGFSMR
+729 WLRLAGFTLR
-739 PGFGDPTDSWRIEQI
+739 PGFGDATDSWRVEQI
-754 WSLYQQSI
+754 WSLYQQGI

-779 VAGGLSQEQQET
+779 VAGGLNQEQQET

-840 ATWYLSKAMN
+840 STWYLSKAIN
-850 HNQFEQAHWWAL
+850 HTQFEQAHWWAL
-862 GRLASRTPLYG
+862 GRLSSRTPLYG
-873 SQHNAIPREQIE
+873 SQHNVVPREQVE

-891 LELNWQKEQMI
+891 LDLDWHKEPMI
-902 AFAVVMMCRKT
+902 PFAVVMMCRKT

-926 QVRSKLKQSKVPE
+926 QVLDKLKQSKVPE
-939 SWISLVEEV
+939 SWVSLVEEV
-948 KELSESESKR
+948 KELSQSESKR

-970 ISS
+970 VSK

>member
-1 MTSPRFL
+1 MASPRFL

-18 VVAFCEIT
+18 VVAYCEIT
-26 DNLEQSNVTLFDID
+26 DNLEQSEVSLFDID

-61 ADGQISPS
+61 AVGQISPS
-69 DLILPW
+69 DLTLPW
-75 ESVRTE
+75 DNEPVA
-81 GDIDNVIVGEWAREL
+81 GDINNVIVGEWAREL

-111 LSHQAVDRRSEILP
+111 LSHQAVDRNSDILP
-125 WAGAAD
+125 WAGAQD
-131 VEKVSPVTAS
+131 VDKVSPVIAS
-141 ASYLNHIRQSWNYRH
+141 ASYLNHIRQAWNYRH

-176 TARKLTLEAAEQ
+176 TARKLTLEAAEL
-188 AGLGKIVLLEEPQ
+188 AGLKKIVLLEEPQ

-206 WYARHQHTAS
+206 WYARHQQTAAD
-216 EELKTLPLILVC
+216 ELIDLPLILVC

-243 FDSDELALDRI
+243 FTNSDLALDRI

-272 HLAEQRF
+272 HLAESRF
-279 SQSKKLNAANL
+279 NQNKKLTAASL

-301 ENLLSANAPD
+301 ENLLSTSAPD

-326 GTKSVQ
+326 GTKSIA

-349 SGFEEVPDK
+349 SDFSEVPDK

-379 IAEFLTQHQQVSYA
+379 VAEFLTQHQQVSRA
-393 ALNRAN
+393 ALGIEDD
-399 KLNLESNQDLESNQN
+399 KQN
-414 LESNQYLEN
+414 
-423 GEGTE
+423 
-428 KPAIPVGLLLNGGV
+428 AIPVGLLLNGGV
-442 FNSELVTERITQL
+442 FNSDLVTERVTTL
-455 LENWKGT
+455 LSDWRGA
-462 PITVLDNPHPDWSV
+462 PVTVLDNPHPDWSV

-497 AARSYFLHLPEKNKM
+497 AARSYFLHLQEKNKM

-536 SLTLGEPVKF
+536 SLTLGEPVRF
-546 NLLTSTHDSFGNT
+546 NLLTSTHDTLTNNT
-559 NSGSNASIQNGM
+559 AIQNGM
-571 MVDVDPDIFAP
+571 MVDVDPDLFAP
-582 LPPYISTLE
+582 LPPYITTLE
-591 SEGAT
+591 GEGAE

-623 VSTEDDST
+623 VSAED
-631 ENDSKRWKLEFE
+631 DSKRWELEFE
-643 VRNQQAD
+643 VRNKQTD
-650 DQENSSFHPNLEECK
+650 DSEQVKLHPKLNECK
-665 TLISRIY
+665 ELIARLY

-687 PKDLERKL
+687 AKDLEKKL
-695 GKREEWDFATLRQLF
+695 GKRDEWDFTTLRQLF
-710 DAFSQGRKRRRR
+710 DTFAQGRKRRRR

-729 WLRLAGFSMR
+729 WLRLAGFALR
-739 PGFGDPTDSWRIEQI
+739 PGFGDPTDSWRIEQV
-754 WSLYQQSI
+754 WGLYQQNI

-779 VAGGLSQEQQET
+779 IAGGLSQEQQET

-810 AKAAQDMGYESMV
+810 AKAAQEMGYESMV

-830 NLDVEDKVLL
+830 HLEVEDKVLL
-840 ATWYLSKAMN
+840 ATWFLSKAIN
-850 HNQFEQAHWWAL
+850 QNQFEQAHWWAM

-873 SQHNAIPREQIE
+873 SQHNVIPREQAE

-891 LELNWQKEQMI
+891 LEQNWLKEPMI
-902 AFAVVMMCRKT
+902 AFAAVMICRKT
-913 GDRLFDVSDDYRE
+913 GDRLFDISDDYRE
-926 QVRSKLKQSKVPE
+926 QVLTKLKQSKVPE
-939 SWISLVEEV
+939 SWVSLVEEV

-970 ISS
+970 VHH

>member
-1 MTSPRFL
+1 MASPRFL

-18 VVAFCEIT
+18 VVAYCEIT
-26 DNLEQSNVTLFDID
+26 DNLEQSEVSLFDID

-61 ADGQISPS
+61 AVGQISPS
-69 DLILPW
+69 DLTLPW
-75 ESVRTE
+75 ENEPVS
-81 GDIDNVIVGEWAREL
+81 GDISNVIVGEWAREL

-111 LSHQAVDRRSEILP
+111 LSHQAVDRSSDILP
-125 WAGAAD
+125 WAGAQD
-131 VEKVSPVTAS
+131 VDKVSPVIAS
-141 ASYLNHIRQSWNYRH
+141 ASYLNHIRQAWNYRH

-176 TARKLTLEAAEQ
+176 TARKLTLEAAQ
-188 AGLGKIVLLEEPQ
+188 LAGLKKIVLLEEPQ

-206 WYARHQHTAS
+206 WYARHQQTAAD
-216 EELKTLPLILVC
+216 ELKELPLILVC

-235 DLSLIEAK
+235 DLSLIEAS
-243 FDSDELALDRI
+243 FSSQNELALDRI

-272 HLAEQRF
+272 HLAESRLSQNKGE
-279 SQSKKLNAANL
+279 QSKKLTAASL

-301 ENLLSANAPD
+301 ENLLSANAPE

-326 GTKSVQ
+326 GTKSIG

-349 SGFEEVPDK
+349 SDFSEVPDK

-379 IAEFLTQHQQVSYA
+379 VAEFLTTHQQVSRA
-393 ALNRAN
+393 ALGIEDD
-399 KLNLESNQDLESNQN
+399 KQN
-414 LESNQYLEN
+414 
-423 GEGTE
+423 
-428 KPAIPVGLLLNGGV
+428 AIPVGLLLNGGV
-442 FNSELVTERITQL
+442 FNSELVTERVTTL
-455 LENWKGT
+455 LSDWRGA
-462 PITVLDNPHPDWSV
+462 PVTVLDNPHPDWSV

-497 AARSYFLHLPEKNKM
+497 AARSYFLHLQEKNKM

-536 SLTLGEPVKF
+536 SLTLGEPVRF
-546 NLLTSTHDSFGNT
+546 NLLTSTHDTLTNNT
-559 NSGSNASIQNGM
+559 AIQNGV
-571 MVDVDPDIFAP
+571 MVDVDPDLFAP
-582 LPPYISTLE
+582 LPPYITTLE
-591 SEGAT
+591 GEGAE

-623 VSTEDDST
+623 VSAE
-631 ENDSKRWKLEFE
+631 EDSKRWELEFE
-643 VRNQQAD
+643 VRNKQTD
-650 DQENSSFHPNLEECK
+650 DSEQVKLHPKLNECK
-665 TLISRIY
+665 ELIARLY
-672 SGNKKSAEGKEIKTL
+672 SGNKKSAESKEIKTL
-687 PKDLERKL
+687 AKDLEKKL
-695 GKREEWDFATLRQLF
+695 GKRDEWDFTTLRQLF
-710 DAFSQGRKRRRR
+710 DTFAQGRKRRRR

-729 WLRLAGFSMR
+729 WLRLAGFALR
-739 PGFGDPTDSWRIEQI
+739 PGFGDPTDSWRIEQV
-754 WSLYQQSI
+754 WGLYQQNI

-779 VAGGLSQEQQET
+779 IAGGLSQEQQET

-823 RLSASLE
+823 RLAASLE
-830 NLDVEDKVLL
+830 HLEVEDKVLL
-840 ATWYLSKAMN
+840 ATWFLSKAIN
-850 HNQFEQAHWWAL
+850 HNQFEQAHWWAM

-873 SQHNAIPREQIE
+873 SQHNVIPREQAE

-891 LELNWQKEQMI
+891 LEQNWQKEPMI
-902 AFAVVMMCRKT
+902 AFAAVMICRKT
-913 GDRLFDVSDDYRE
+913 GDRLFDISDDYRE
-926 QVRSKLKQSKVPE
+926 QVLTKLKQSKVPE
-939 SWISLVEEV
+939 SWVSLVEEV

-958 VFGDALPSGLTL
+958 IFGDALPSGLTL
-970 ISS
+970 VNN

>member
-1 MTSPRFL
+1 MASPRFL

-18 VVAFCEIT
+18 VVAYCEIT
-26 DNLEQSNVTLFDID
+26 DNLEQSEVSLFDID

-61 ADGQISPS
+61 AVGQISPS
-69 DLILPW
+69 DLTLPW
-75 ESVRTE
+75 ENEPVS
-81 GDIDNVIVGEWAREL
+81 GDISNVIVGEWAREL

-111 LSHQAVDRRSEILP
+111 LSHQAVDRSSDILP
-125 WAGAAD
+125 WAGAQD
-131 VEKVSPVTAS
+131 VDKVSPVIAS
-141 ASYLNHIRQSWNYRH
+141 ASYLNHIRQAWNYRH

-176 TARKLTLEAAEQ
+176 TARKLTLEAAEL
-188 AGLGKIVLLEEPQ
+188 AGLKKIVLLEEPQ

-206 WYARHQHTAS
+206 WYARHQQTAAD
-216 EELKTLPLILVC
+216 ELKELPLILVC

-235 DLSLIEAK
+235 DLSLIEAS
-243 FDSDELALDRI
+243 FSSQDELALDRI

-272 HLAEQRF
+272 HLAERRF
-279 SQSKKLNAANL
+279 NQSKKLTAASL

-301 ENLLSANAPD
+301 ENLLSASAPE

-326 GTKSVQ
+326 GTKSIG

-349 SGFEEVPDK
+349 SDFSEVPDK

-379 IAEFLTQHQQVSYA
+379 VAEFLTQHQQVARA
-393 ALNRAN
+393 ALGIEDD
-399 KLNLESNQDLESNQN
+399 KQN
-414 LESNQYLEN
+414 
-423 GEGTE
+423 
-428 KPAIPVGLLLNGGV
+428 AIPVGLLLNGGV
-442 FNSELVTERITQL
+442 FNSELVTERVTTL
-455 LENWKGT
+455 LSDWRGA
-462 PITVLDNPHPDWSV
+462 PVTVLDNPHPDWSV

-497 AARSYFLHLPEKNKM
+497 AARSYFLHLQEKNKM

-536 SLTLGEPVKF
+536 SLTLGEPVRF
-546 NLLTSTHDSFGNT
+546 NLLTSTHDTLTNNT
-559 NSGSNASIQNGM
+559 AIQNGV
-571 MVDVDPDIFAP
+571 MVDVDPDLFAP
-582 LPPYISTLE
+582 LPPYITTLE
-591 SEGAT
+591 GEGAE

-623 VSTEDDST
+623 VSAED
-631 ENDSKRWKLEFE
+631 DSKRWELEFE
-643 VRNQQAD
+643 VRNKQTD
-650 DQENSSFHPNLEECK
+650 DSEQVKLHPKLNECK
-665 TLISRIY
+665 ELIARLY
-672 SGNKKSAEGKEIKTL
+672 SGNKKSAESKEIKTL
-687 PKDLERKL
+687 AKDLEKKL
-695 GKREEWDFATLRQLF
+695 GKRDEWDFTTLRQLF
-710 DAFSQGRKRRRR
+710 DTFAQGRKRRRR

-729 WLRLAGFSMR
+729 WLRLAGFALR
-739 PGFGDPTDSWRIEQI
+739 PGFGDPTDSWRIEQV
-754 WSLYQQSI
+754 WGLYQQNI

-779 VAGGLSQEQQET
+779 IAGGLSQEQQET

-830 NLDVEDKVLL
+830 HLEVEDKVLL
-840 ATWYLSKAMN
+840 ATWFLSKAIN
-850 HNQFEQAHWWAL
+850 HNQFEQAHWWAM

-873 SQHNAIPREQIE
+873 SQHNVVPREQAE

-891 LELNWQKEQMI
+891 LEQNWQKEPMI
-902 AFAVVMMCRKT
+902 AFAAVMICRKT
-913 GDRLFDVSDDYRE
+913 GDRLFDISDDYRE
-926 QVRSKLKQSKVPE
+926 QVLAKLKQSKVPE
-939 SWISLVEEV
+939 SWVSLVEEV

-958 VFGDALPSGLTL
+958 IFGDVLPSGLTL
-970 ISS
+970 VNN

>member
-1 MTSPRFL
+1 MASPRFL

-18 VVAFCEIT
+18 VVAYCEIT
-26 DNLEQSNVTLFDID
+26 DNLEQSEVSLFDID

-61 ADGQISPS
+61 AVGQISPS
-69 DLILPW
+69 DLTLPW
-75 ESVRTE
+75 ENEPVS
-81 GDIDNVIVGEWAREL
+81 GDISNVIVGEWAREL

-111 LSHQAVDRRSEILP
+111 LSHQAVDRSSDILP
-125 WAGAAD
+125 WAGAQD
-131 VEKVSPVTAS
+131 VGKVSPVIAS
-141 ASYLNHIRQSWNYRH
+141 ASYLNHIRQAWNYRH

-176 TARKLTLEAAEQ
+176 TARKLTLEAAEL
-188 AGLGKIVLLEEPQ
+188 AGLKKIVLLEEPQ

-206 WYARHQHTAS
+206 WYARHQQTAAD
-216 EELKTLPLILVC
+216 ELKELPLILVC

-235 DLSLIEAK
+235 DLSLIEAS
-243 FDSDELALDRI
+243 FSSQNELALDRI

-272 HLAEQRF
+272 HLAESRF
-279 SQSKKLNAANL
+279 NQSKKLTAASL

-301 ENLLSANAPD
+301 ENLLSASAPE

-326 GTKSVQ
+326 GTKSIG

-349 SGFEEVPDK
+349 SDFSEVPDK

-379 IAEFLTQHQQVSYA
+379 VAEFLTQHQQVSRA
-393 ALNRAN
+393 ALGIEDD
-399 KLNLESNQDLESNQN
+399 KQN
-414 LESNQYLEN
+414 
-423 GEGTE
+423 
-428 KPAIPVGLLLNGGV
+428 AIPVGLLLNGGV
-442 FNSELVTERITQL
+442 FNSELVTERVTTL
-455 LENWKGT
+455 LSDWRGA
-462 PITVLDNPHPDWSV
+462 PVTVLDNPHPDWSV

-490 QLKIGGG
+490 QLRIGGG
-497 AARSYFLHLPEKNKM
+497 AARSYFLHLQEKNKM

-536 SLTLGEPVKF
+536 SLTLGEPVRF
-546 NLLTSTHDSFGNT
+546 NLLTSTHDTLTNNT
-559 NSGSNASIQNGM
+559 AIQNGV
-571 MVDVDPDIFAP
+571 MVDVDPDLFAP
-582 LPPYISTLE
+582 LPPYITTLE
-591 SEGAT
+591 GEGAE

-623 VSTEDDST
+623 VSAED
-631 ENDSKRWKLEFE
+631 DSKRWELEFE
-643 VRNQQAD
+643 VRNKQTD
-650 DQENSSFHPNLEECK
+650 DSEQVKLHPKLNECK
-665 TLISRIY
+665 ELIARLY
-672 SGNKKSAEGKEIKTL
+672 SGNKKSAESKEIKTL
-687 PKDLERKL
+687 AKDLEKKL
-695 GKREEWDFATLRQLF
+695 GKRDEWDFTTLRQLF
-710 DAFSQGRKRRRR
+710 DTFAQGRKRRRR

-729 WLRLAGFSMR
+729 WLRLAGFALR
-739 PGFGDPTDSWRIEQI
+739 PGFGDPTDSWRIEQV
-754 WSLYQQSI
+754 WGLYQQNI

-779 VAGGLSQEQQET
+779 IAGGLSQEQQET

-823 RLSASLE
+823 RLAASLE
-830 NLDVEDKVLL
+830 HLEVEDKVLL
-840 ATWYLSKAMN
+840 ATWFLSKAIN
-850 HNQFEQAHWWAL
+850 HNQFEQAHWWAM

-873 SQHNAIPREQIE
+873 SQHNVIPREQAE

-891 LELNWQKEQMI
+891 LEQNWQKEPMI
-902 AFAVVMMCRKT
+902 AFAAVMICRKT
-913 GDRLFDVSDDYRE
+913 GDRLFDISDDYRE
-926 QVRSKLKQSKVPE
+926 QVLTKLKQSKVPE
-939 SWISLVEEV
+939 SWVSLVEEV

-958 VFGDALPSGLTL
+958 IFGDALPSGLTL
-970 ISS
+970 VNN